1 MENAGSIGIGV
12 ILGLAIKNASAV
24 GKVVKDFSNLEK
36 IAAKTKLGISG
47 LQKELNTLKL
57 NANLRAELKAQ
68 RKGLQDELFS
78 LGNIIS
84 GGIVGKSI
92 KVGIDF
98 ESAMADVKKV
108 TDLSEG
114 HTLEGLKQ
122 DILDLSKKLP
132 MTAEEIANIV
142 TEGGKLGLASK
153 EALEFGKT
161 ATAMGVAFE
170 MSANEAGEAIG
181 GLMANLQTDVKG
193 IKDLGDSIN
202 YLADKGSS
210 DAKNIVNIVSRI
222 GGMGNLIGLQRENM
236 AALAA
241 TLDEVKIP
249 AEVAGTAISSMFTKL
264 STADTLGAKAEEAF
278 SQLGL
283 SGEFMKKAL
292 NRNSQEA
299 INILLSRIKTLDK
312 ESQIGVITNIFGNDS
327 GTIRAMATLVNG
339 YDRYQ
344 ELLKM
349 TNSEEKKGSMDKEL
363 INKCETTASILKIL
377 GNNISALAIKFSD
390 ALLPVVKLV
399 ASGFSFV
406 IDIVDTLLSKF
417 PVLSTIVATATTVF
431 LLAKP
436 AVLAYAIAKNYLKDC
451 TILLKS
457 ALIKTRIHL
466 LAFRNSCILSNIT
479 LKAKTV
485 TTTIY
490 TTSLKALSF
499 VLGGLNKVFKA
510 VANGIRVLS
519 VAMMSN
525 PIGLILGGIAIVA
538 GLIIANWDKVKSWF
552 KSFIEWLRPV
562 WEPIY
567 NAIKAVFNKCSGVIG
582 YFKNNA
588 LNIIFPFVGILK
600 FIWKPIYEVFK
611 WVFDKCALVF
621 ASFKDIIMSVA
632 SPLAEFL
639 NSIWQGVG
647 DFFYSIFSSLF
658 EWFASKLSWVG
669 DMISSISGFI
679 KDALDFVGL
688 GDDKEVKISQSEQN
702 KEKVFTTN
710 TYKDEL
716 AKTKSI
722 NHTPSF
728 NNGNINI
735 SVNGT
740 FNIATKDGNFN
751 MQEFANAIQ
760 KSVFD
765 ALRKQEQN
773 KINTTIYG

>member
-68 RKGLQDELFS
+68 RKGLQDEFLS
-78 LGNIIS
+78 LGNVIR
-84 GGIVGKSI
+84 GGIIGKGLGEAIS
-92 KVGIDF
+92 F
-98 ESAMADVKKV
+98 ESAMADVRKVVNFDEGDDIKKM
-108 TDLSEG
+108 SA
-114 HTLEGLKQ
+114 
-122 DILDLSKKLP
+122 DILKMSQTLPVTANELAAIAAAGGQIGLGSKDVREFTNL
-132 MTAEEIANIV
+132 V
-142 TEGGKLGLASK
+142 TKMK
-153 EALEFGKT
+153 
-161 ATAMGVAFE
+161 VAFD
-170 MSANEAGEAIG
+170 MSAE
-181 GLMANLQTDVKG
+181 DVGDSVAKIKNILG
-193 IKDLGDSIN
+193 ISLKDMEDLGDSIN
-202 YLADKGSS
+202 NLS
-210 DAKNIVNIVSRI
+210 DNSASKAREIIDVMKRTAAAGKQI
-222 GGMGNLIGLQRENM
+222 GFTKEQI
-236 AALAA
+236 AALSSSFIS
-241 TLDEVKIP
+241 LGKGP
-249 AEVAGTAISSMFTKL
+249 EVAGTAINSL
-264 STADTLGAKAEEAF
+264 YRVLATADNMGTKTESAFAKLGISGAF
-278 SQLGL
+278 LKQASFDDPQ
-283 SGEFMKKAL
+283 KAL
-292 NRNSQEA
+292 DMFLQ
-299 INILLSRIKTLDK
+299 RISKLDQK
-312 ESQIGVITNIFGNDS
+312 EQMGVLVDIFGREFADD
-327 GTIRAMATLVNG
+327 MATLVG
-339 YDRYQ
+339 GLDTYK
-344 ELLKM
+344 EALK
-349 TNSEEKKGSMDKEL
+349 NAGDEAKKGSLQRE
-363 INKCETTASILKIL
+363 
-377 GNNISALAIKFSD
+377 F
-390 ALLPVVKLV
+390 
-399 ASGFSFV
+399 
-406 IDIVDTLLSKF
+406 DTR
-417 PVLSTIVATATTVF
+417 AATTENSIILMKNAFNSLAVNLGSVFLPAISWVSAGISYLVNSITYITGLVPGLNGVLGGLIATF

-552 KSFIEWLRPV
+552 KSFIEWLKPV

-567 NAIKAVFNKCSGVIG
+567 NVIKA
-582 YFKNNA
+582 
-588 LNIIFPFVGILK
+588 
-600 FIWKPIYEVFK
+600 
-611 WVFDKCALVF
+611 VFDKCALVF
-621 ASFKDIIMSVA
+621 TSFKDIIMSVA

-647 DFFYSIFSSLF
+647 DFFYSIFGSLF
-658 EWFASKLSWVG
+658 DWFASKLSWVG

-688 GDDKEVKISQSEQN
+688 GDDEEVKISQSEQN

-735 SVNGT
+735 SVNG
-740 FNIATKDGNFN
+740 
-751 MQEFANAIQ
+751 
-760 KSVFD
+760 
-765 ALRKQEQN
+765 
-773 KINTTIYG
+773 

>member
-1 MENAGSIGIGV
+1 RKVVNFDEGDDIKKMSADILKMSQTLPVTANELAAIAAAGGQIG
-12 ILGLAIKNASAV
+12 LGSKDVREFTNLVTKMKVAFDMSAEDVGDSVAKIKN
-24 GKVVKDFSNLEK
+24 
-36 IAAKTKLGISG
+36 ILGIS
-47 LQKELNTLKL
+47 LKDM
-57 NANLRAELKAQ
+57 E
-68 RKGLQDELFS
+68 
-78 LGNIIS
+78 
-84 GGIVGKSI
+84 
-92 KVGIDF
+92 
-98 ESAMADVKKV
+98 
-108 TDLSEG
+108 
-114 HTLEGLKQ
+114 
-122 DILDLSKKLP
+122 
-132 MTAEEIANIV
+132 
-142 TEGGKLGLASK
+142 
-153 EALEFGKT
+153 
-161 ATAMGVAFE
+161 
-170 MSANEAGEAIG
+170 
-181 GLMANLQTDVKG
+181 
-193 IKDLGDSIN
+193 DLGDSIN
-202 YLADKGSS
+202 NLS
-210 DAKNIVNIVSRI
+210 DNSASKAREIIDVMKRTAAAGKQI
-222 GGMGNLIGLQRENM
+222 GFTKEQI
-236 AALAA
+236 AALSSSFIS
-241 TLDEVKIP
+241 LGKGP
-249 AEVAGTAISSMFTKL
+249 EVAGTAINSL
-264 STADTLGAKAEEAF
+264 YRVLATADNMGTKTESAFAKLGISGAF
-278 SQLGL
+278 LKQASFDDPQ
-283 SGEFMKKAL
+283 KAL
-292 NRNSQEA
+292 DMFLQ
-299 INILLSRIKTLDK
+299 RISKLDQK
-312 ESQIGVITNIFGNDS
+312 EQMGVLVDIFGREFADD
-327 GTIRAMATLVNG
+327 MATLVG
-339 YDRYQ
+339 GLDTYK
-344 ELLKM
+344 EALK
-349 TNSEEKKGSMDKEL
+349 NAGDEAKKGSLQRE
-363 INKCETTASILKIL
+363 
-377 GNNISALAIKFSD
+377 F
-390 ALLPVVKLV
+390 
-399 ASGFSFV
+399 
-406 IDIVDTLLSKF
+406 DTR
-417 PVLSTIVATATTVF
+417 AATTENSIILMKNAFNSLAVNLGSVFLPAISWVSAGISYLVNSITYITGLVPGLNGVLGGLIATF

-499 VLGGLNKVFKA
+499 VVGGLNKVFKA
-510 VANGIRVLS
+510 VAIGIRVLS
-519 VAMMSN
+519 MAMMSN

-552 KSFIEWLRPV
+552 KSFIEWLKPV

-567 NAIKAVFNKCSGVIG
+567 NVIKA
-582 YFKNNA
+582 
-588 LNIIFPFVGILK
+588 
-600 FIWKPIYEVFK
+600 
-611 WVFDKCALVF
+611 VFDKCALVF
-621 ASFKDIIMSVA
+621 TSFKDIIMSVA

-647 DFFYSIFSSLF
+647 DFFYSIFGSLF
-658 EWFASKLSWVG
+658 DWFASKLSWVG

-688 GDDKEVKISQSEQN
+688 GDDEEVKISQSEQN

-751 MQEFANAIQ
+751 MQEFANTIQ

>member
-68 RKGLQDELFS
+68 RKGLQDEFLS
-78 LGNIIS
+78 LGNVIR
-84 GGIVGKSI
+84 GGIIGKGLGEAIS
-92 KVGIDF
+92 F
-98 ESAMADVKKV
+98 ESAMADVRKVVNFDEGDDIKKM
-108 TDLSEG
+108 SA
-114 HTLEGLKQ
+114 
-122 DILDLSKKLP
+122 DILKMSQTLPVTANELAAIAAAGGQIGLGSKDVREFTNL
-132 MTAEEIANIV
+132 V
-142 TEGGKLGLASK
+142 TKMK
-153 EALEFGKT
+153 
-161 ATAMGVAFE
+161 VAFD
-170 MSANEAGEAIG
+170 MSAE
-181 GLMANLQTDVKG
+181 DVGDSVAKIKNILG
-193 IKDLGDSIN
+193 ISLKDMEDLGDSIN
-202 YLADKGSS
+202 NLS
-210 DAKNIVNIVSRI
+210 DNSASKAREIIDVMKRTAAAGKQI
-222 GGMGNLIGLQRENM
+222 GFTKEQI
-236 AALAA
+236 AALSSSFIS
-241 TLDEVKIP
+241 LGKGP
-249 AEVAGTAISSMFTKL
+249 EVAGTAINSL
-264 STADTLGAKAEEAF
+264 YRVLATADNMGTKTESAFAKLGISGAF
-278 SQLGL
+278 LKQASFDDPQ
-283 SGEFMKKAL
+283 KAL
-292 NRNSQEA
+292 DMFLQ
-299 INILLSRIKTLDK
+299 RISKLDQK
-312 ESQIGVITNIFGNDS
+312 EQMGVLVDIFGREFADD
-327 GTIRAMATLVNG
+327 MATLVG
-339 YDRYQ
+339 GLDTYK
-344 ELLKM
+344 EALK
-349 TNSEEKKGSMDKEL
+349 NAGDEAKKGSLQRE
-363 INKCETTASILKIL
+363 
-377 GNNISALAIKFSD
+377 F
-390 ALLPVVKLV
+390 
-399 ASGFSFV
+399 
-406 IDIVDTLLSKF
+406 DTR
-417 PVLSTIVATATTVF
+417 AATTENSIILMKNAFNSLAVNLGSVFLPAISWVSAGISYLVNSITYITGLVPGLNGVLGGLIATF

-499 VLGGLNKVFKA
+499 VLGGLNEVFKA

-552 KSFIEWLRPV
+552 KSFIEWLKPV

-567 NAIKAVFNKCSGVIG
+567 NVIKA
-582 YFKNNA
+582 
-588 LNIIFPFVGILK
+588 
-600 FIWKPIYEVFK
+600 
-611 WVFDKCALVF
+611 VFDKCALVF
-621 ASFKDIIMSVA
+621 TSFKDIIMSVA

-647 DFFYSIFSSLF
+647 DFFYSIFGSLF
-658 EWFASKLSWVG
+658 DWFASKLSWVG

-688 GDDKEVKISQSEQN
+688 GDDEEVKISQSEQN

-716 AKTKSI
+716 AETKSI

-751 MQEFANAIQ
+751 MQEFANTIQ

>member
-36 IAAKTKLGISG
+36 IAAKTKLGING

-68 RKGLQDELFS
+68 RKGLQDEFLS
-78 LGNIIS
+78 LGNVIR
-84 GGIVGKSI
+84 GGIIGKGLGEAIS
-92 KVGIDF
+92 F
-98 ESAMADVKKV
+98 ESAMADVRKVVNFDEGDDIKKM
-108 TDLSEG
+108 SA
-114 HTLEGLKQ
+114 
-122 DILDLSKKLP
+122 DILKMSQTLPVTANELAAIAAAGGQIGLGSKDVREFTNL
-132 MTAEEIANIV
+132 V
-142 TEGGKLGLASK
+142 TKMK
-153 EALEFGKT
+153 
-161 ATAMGVAFE
+161 VAFD
-170 MSANEAGEAIG
+170 MSAE
-181 GLMANLQTDVKG
+181 DVGDSVAKIKNILG
-193 IKDLGDSIN
+193 ISLKDMEDLGDSIN
-202 YLADKGSS
+202 NLS
-210 DAKNIVNIVSRI
+210 DNSASKAREIIDVMKRTAAAGKQI
-222 GGMGNLIGLQRENM
+222 GFTKEQI
-236 AALAA
+236 AALSSSFIS
-241 TLDEVKIP
+241 LGKGP
-249 AEVAGTAISSMFTKL
+249 EVAGTAINSL
-264 STADTLGAKAEEAF
+264 YRVLATADNMGTKTESAFAKLGISGAF
-278 SQLGL
+278 LKQASFDDPQ
-283 SGEFMKKAL
+283 KAL
-292 NRNSQEA
+292 DMFLQ
-299 INILLSRIKTLDK
+299 RISKLDQK
-312 ESQIGVITNIFGNDS
+312 EQMGVLVDIFGREFADD
-327 GTIRAMATLVNG
+327 MATLVG
-339 YDRYQ
+339 GLDTYK
-344 ELLKM
+344 EALK
-349 TNSEEKKGSMDKEL
+349 NAGDEAKKGSLQRE
-363 INKCETTASILKIL
+363 
-377 GNNISALAIKFSD
+377 F
-390 ALLPVVKLV
+390 
-399 ASGFSFV
+399 
-406 IDIVDTLLSKF
+406 DTR
-417 PVLSTIVATATTVF
+417 AATTENSIILMKNAFNSLAVNLGSVFLPAISWVSAGISYLVNSITYITGLVPGLNGVLGGLIATF

-457 ALIKTRIHL
+457 TLIKTRIHL

-552 KSFIEWLRPV
+552 KSFIEWLKPV

-567 NAIKAVFNKCSGVIG
+567 NVIKA
-582 YFKNNA
+582 
-588 LNIIFPFVGILK
+588 
-600 FIWKPIYEVFK
+600 
-611 WVFDKCALVF
+611 VFDKCALVF
-621 ASFKDIIMSVA
+621 TSFKDIIMSVA

-647 DFFYSIFSSLF
+647 DFFYSIFGSLF
-658 EWFASKLSWVG
+658 DWFASKLSWVG

-679 KDALDFVGL
+679 KDALDFIGL
-688 GDDKEVKISQSEQN
+688 GDDEEVKISQSEQN

-716 AKTKSI
+716 AETKSI

-728 NNGNINI
+728 NNGNINV

>member
-36 IAAKTKLGISG
+36 IAAKTKLGING

-68 RKGLQDELFS
+68 RKGLQDEFLS
-78 LGNIIS
+78 LGNVIR
-84 GGIVGKSI
+84 GGIIGKGLGEAIS
-92 KVGIDF
+92 F
-98 ESAMADVKKV
+98 ESAMADVRKVVNFDEGDDIKKM
-108 TDLSEG
+108 SA
-114 HTLEGLKQ
+114 
-122 DILDLSKKLP
+122 DILKMSQTLPVTANELAAIAAAGGQIGLGSKDVREFTNL
-132 MTAEEIANIV
+132 V
-142 TEGGKLGLASK
+142 TKMK
-153 EALEFGKT
+153 
-161 ATAMGVAFE
+161 VAFD
-170 MSANEAGEAIG
+170 MSAE
-181 GLMANLQTDVKG
+181 DVGDSVAKIKNILG
-193 IKDLGDSIN
+193 ISLKDMEDLGDSIN
-202 YLADKGSS
+202 NLS
-210 DAKNIVNIVSRI
+210 DNSASKAREIIDVMKRTAAAGKQI
-222 GGMGNLIGLQRENM
+222 GFTKEQI
-236 AALAA
+236 AALSSSFIS
-241 TLDEVKIP
+241 LGKGP
-249 AEVAGTAISSMFTKL
+249 EVAGTAINSL
-264 STADTLGAKAEEAF
+264 YRVLATADNMGTKTESAFAKLGISGAF
-278 SQLGL
+278 LKQASFDDPQ
-283 SGEFMKKAL
+283 KAL
-292 NRNSQEA
+292 DMFLQ
-299 INILLSRIKTLDK
+299 RISKLDQK
-312 ESQIGVITNIFGNDS
+312 EQMGVLVDIFGREFADD
-327 GTIRAMATLVNG
+327 MATLVG
-339 YDRYQ
+339 GLDTYK
-344 ELLKM
+344 EALK
-349 TNSEEKKGSMDKEL
+349 NAGDEAKKGSLQRE
-363 INKCETTASILKIL
+363 
-377 GNNISALAIKFSD
+377 F
-390 ALLPVVKLV
+390 
-399 ASGFSFV
+399 
-406 IDIVDTLLSKF
+406 DTR
-417 PVLSTIVATATTVF
+417 AATTENSIILMKNAFNSLAVNLGSVFLPAISWVSAGISYLVNSITYITGLVPGLNGVLGGLIATF

-510 VANGIRVLS
+510 VAIGIRVLS
-519 VAMMSN
+519 MAMMSN
-525 PIGLILGGIAIVA
+525 PIGLILRGIAIVA

-552 KSFIEWLRPV
+552 KSFIEWLKPV

-567 NAIKAVFNKCSGVIG
+567 NVIKA
-582 YFKNNA
+582 
-588 LNIIFPFVGILK
+588 
-600 FIWKPIYEVFK
+600 
-611 WVFDKCALVF
+611 VFDKCALVF
-621 ASFKDIIMSVA
+621 TSFKDIIMSVA

-647 DFFYSIFSSLF
+647 DFFYSIFGSLF
-658 EWFASKLSWVG
+658 DWFASKLSWVG

-688 GDDKEVKISQSEQN
+688 GDDEEVKISQSEQN
-702 KEKVFTTN
+702 KEKVFATN

-716 AKTKSI
+716 AETKSI

-751 MQEFANAIQ
+751 MQEFANTIQ

>member
-68 RKGLQDELFS
+68 RKGLQDEFLS
-78 LGNIIS
+78 LGNVIR
-84 GGIVGKSI
+84 GGIIGKGLGEAIS
-92 KVGIDF
+92 F
-98 ESAMADVKKV
+98 ESAMADVRKVVNFDEGDDIKKM
-108 TDLSEG
+108 SA
-114 HTLEGLKQ
+114 
-122 DILDLSKKLP
+122 DILKMSQTLPVTANELAAIAAAGGQIGLGSKDVREFTNL
-132 MTAEEIANIV
+132 V
-142 TEGGKLGLASK
+142 TKMK
-153 EALEFGKT
+153 
-161 ATAMGVAFE
+161 VAFD
-170 MSANEAGEAIG
+170 MSAE
-181 GLMANLQTDVKG
+181 DVGDSVAKIKNILG
-193 IKDLGDSIN
+193 ISLKDMEDLGDSIN
-202 YLADKGSS
+202 NLS
-210 DAKNIVNIVSRI
+210 DNSASKAREIIDVMKRTAAAGKQI
-222 GGMGNLIGLQRENM
+222 GFTKEQI
-236 AALAA
+236 AALSSSFIS
-241 TLDEVKIP
+241 LGKGP
-249 AEVAGTAISSMFTKL
+249 EVAGTAINSL
-264 STADTLGAKAEEAF
+264 YRVLATADNMGTKTESAFAKLGISGAF
-278 SQLGL
+278 LKQASFDDPQ
-283 SGEFMKKAL
+283 KAL
-292 NRNSQEA
+292 DMFLQ
-299 INILLSRIKTLDK
+299 RISKLDQK
-312 ESQIGVITNIFGNDS
+312 EQMGVLVDIFGREFADD
-327 GTIRAMATLVNG
+327 MATLVG
-339 YDRYQ
+339 GLDTYK
-344 ELLKM
+344 EALK
-349 TNSEEKKGSMDKEL
+349 NAGDEAKKGSLQRE
-363 INKCETTASILKIL
+363 
-377 GNNISALAIKFSD
+377 F
-390 ALLPVVKLV
+390 
-399 ASGFSFV
+399 
-406 IDIVDTLLSKF
+406 DTR
-417 PVLSTIVATATTVF
+417 AATTENSIILMKNAFNSLAVNLGSVFLPAISWVSAGISYLVNSITYITGLVPGLNGVLGGLIATF

-519 VAMMSN
+519 VAMMNN

-552 KSFIEWLRPV
+552 KSFIEWLKPV

-567 NAIKAVFNKCSGVIG
+567 NVIKA
-582 YFKNNA
+582 
-588 LNIIFPFVGILK
+588 
-600 FIWKPIYEVFK
+600 
-611 WVFDKCALVF
+611 VFDKCALVF
-621 ASFKDIIMSVA
+621 TSFKDIIMSVA

-647 DFFYSIFSSLF
+647 DFFYSIFGSLF
-658 EWFASKLSWVG
+658 DWFASKLSWVG

-688 GDDKEVKISQSEQN
+688 GDDEEVKISQSEQN

-751 MQEFANAIQ
+751 MQEFANTIQ

>member
-1 MENAGSIGIGV
+1 GV

-68 RKGLQDELFS
+68 RKGLQDEFLS
-78 LGNIIS
+78 LGNVIR
-84 GGIVGKSI
+84 GGIIGKGLGEAIS
-92 KVGIDF
+92 F
-98 ESAMADVKKV
+98 ESAMADVRKVVNFDEGDDIKKM
-108 TDLSEG
+108 SA
-114 HTLEGLKQ
+114 
-122 DILDLSKKLP
+122 DILKMSQTLPVTANELAAIAAAGGQIGLGSKDVREFTNL
-132 MTAEEIANIV
+132 V
-142 TEGGKLGLASK
+142 TKMK
-153 EALEFGKT
+153 
-161 ATAMGVAFE
+161 VAFD
-170 MSANEAGEAIG
+170 MSAE
-181 GLMANLQTDVKG
+181 DVGDSVAKIKNILG
-193 IKDLGDSIN
+193 ISLKDMEDLGDSIN
-202 YLADKGSS
+202 NLS
-210 DAKNIVNIVSRI
+210 DNSASKAREIIDVMKRTAAAGKQI
-222 GGMGNLIGLQRENM
+222 GFTKEQI
-236 AALAA
+236 AALSSSFIS
-241 TLDEVKIP
+241 LGKGP
-249 AEVAGTAISSMFTKL
+249 EVAGTAINSL
-264 STADTLGAKAEEAF
+264 YRVLATADNMGTKTESAFAKLGISGAF
-278 SQLGL
+278 LKQASFDDPQ
-283 SGEFMKKAL
+283 KAL
-292 NRNSQEA
+292 DMFLQ
-299 INILLSRIKTLDK
+299 RISKLDQK
-312 ESQIGVITNIFGNDS
+312 EQMGVLVDIFGREFADD
-327 GTIRAMATLVNG
+327 MATLVG
-339 YDRYQ
+339 GLDTYK
-344 ELLKM
+344 EALK
-349 TNSEEKKGSMDKEL
+349 NAGDEAKKGSLQRE
-363 INKCETTASILKIL
+363 
-377 GNNISALAIKFSD
+377 F
-390 ALLPVVKLV
+390 
-399 ASGFSFV
+399 
-406 IDIVDTLLSKF
+406 DTR
-417 PVLSTIVATATTVF
+417 AATTENSIILMKNAFNSLAVNLGSVFLPAISWVSAGISYLVNSITYITGLVPGLNGVLGGLIATF

-499 VLGGLNKVFKA
+499 VVGGLNKVFKA
-510 VANGIRVLS
+510 VAIGIRVLS
-519 VAMMSN
+519 MAMMSN

-552 KSFIEWLRPV
+552 KSFIEWLKPV

-567 NAIKAVFNKCSGVIG
+567 NVIKA
-582 YFKNNA
+582 
-588 LNIIFPFVGILK
+588 
-600 FIWKPIYEVFK
+600 
-611 WVFDKCALVF
+611 VFDKCALVF
-621 ASFKDIIMSVA
+621 TSFKDIIMSVA

-647 DFFYSIFSSLF
+647 DFFYSIFGSLF
-658 EWFASKLSWVG
+658 DWFASKLSWVG

-688 GDDKEVKISQSEQN
+688 GDDEEVKISQSEQN

>member
-36 IAAKTKLGISG
+36 IAAKTKLGING

-68 RKGLQDELFS
+68 RKGLQDEFLS
-78 LGNIIS
+78 LGNVIR
-84 GGIVGKSI
+84 GGIIGKGLGEAIS
-92 KVGIDF
+92 F
-98 ESAMADVKKV
+98 ESAMADVRKVVNFDEGDDIKKM
-108 TDLSEG
+108 SA
-114 HTLEGLKQ
+114 
-122 DILDLSKKLP
+122 DILKMSQTLPVTANELAAIAAAGGQIGLGSKDVREFTNL
-132 MTAEEIANIV
+132 V
-142 TEGGKLGLASK
+142 TKMK
-153 EALEFGKT
+153 
-161 ATAMGVAFE
+161 VAFD
-170 MSANEAGEAIG
+170 MSAE
-181 GLMANLQTDVKG
+181 DVGDSVAKIKNILG
-193 IKDLGDSIN
+193 ISLKDMEDLGDSIN
-202 YLADKGSS
+202 NLS
-210 DAKNIVNIVSRI
+210 DNSASKAREIIDVMKRTAAAGKQI
-222 GGMGNLIGLQRENM
+222 GFTKEQI
-236 AALAA
+236 AALSSSFIS
-241 TLDEVKIP
+241 LGKGP
-249 AEVAGTAISSMFTKL
+249 EVAGTAINSL
-264 STADTLGAKAEEAF
+264 YRVLATADNMGTKTESAFAKLGISGAF
-278 SQLGL
+278 LKQASFDDPQ
-283 SGEFMKKAL
+283 KAL
-292 NRNSQEA
+292 DMFLQ
-299 INILLSRIKTLDK
+299 RISKLDQK
-312 ESQIGVITNIFGNDS
+312 EQMGVLVDIFGREFADD
-327 GTIRAMATLVNG
+327 MATLVG
-339 YDRYQ
+339 GLDTYK
-344 ELLKM
+344 EALK
-349 TNSEEKKGSMDKEL
+349 NAGDEAKKGSLQRE
-363 INKCETTASILKIL
+363 
-377 GNNISALAIKFSD
+377 F
-390 ALLPVVKLV
+390 
-399 ASGFSFV
+399 
-406 IDIVDTLLSKF
+406 DTR
-417 PVLSTIVATATTVF
+417 AATTENSIILMKNAFNSLAVNLGSVFLPAISWVSAGISYLVNSITYITGLVPGLNGVLGGLIATF

-510 VANGIRVLS
+510 VAIGIRVLS
-519 VAMMSN
+519 MAMMSN

-552 KSFIEWLRPV
+552 KSFIEWLKPV

-567 NAIKAVFNKCSGVIG
+567 NVIKA
-582 YFKNNA
+582 
-588 LNIIFPFVGILK
+588 
-600 FIWKPIYEVFK
+600 
-611 WVFDKCALVF
+611 VFDKCALVF
-621 ASFKDIIMSVA
+621 TSFKDIIMSVA

-647 DFFYSIFSSLF
+647 DFFYSIFGSLF
-658 EWFASKLSWVG
+658 DWFAFKLSWVG

-688 GDDKEVKISQSEQN
+688 GDDEEVKISQSEQN

-716 AKTKSI
+716 AETKSI

-751 MQEFANAIQ
+751 MQEFANTIQ

>member
-36 IAAKTKLGISG
+36 IAVKTKLGISG

-68 RKGLQDELFS
+68 RKGLQDEFLS
-78 LGNIIS
+78 LGNVIR
-84 GGIVGKSI
+84 GGIIGKGLGEAIS
-92 KVGIDF
+92 F
-98 ESAMADVKKV
+98 ESAMADVRKVVNFDEGDDIKKM
-108 TDLSEG
+108 SA
-114 HTLEGLKQ
+114 
-122 DILDLSKKLP
+122 DILKMSQTLPVTANELAAIAAAGGQIGLGSKDVREFTNL
-132 MTAEEIANIV
+132 V
-142 TEGGKLGLASK
+142 TKMK
-153 EALEFGKT
+153 
-161 ATAMGVAFE
+161 VAFD
-170 MSANEAGEAIG
+170 MSAE
-181 GLMANLQTDVKG
+181 DVGDSVAKIKNILG
-193 IKDLGDSIN
+193 ISLKDMEDLGDSIN
-202 YLADKGSS
+202 NLS
-210 DAKNIVNIVSRI
+210 DNSASKAREIIDVMKRTAAAGKQI
-222 GGMGNLIGLQRENM
+222 GFTKEQI
-236 AALAA
+236 AALSSSFIS
-241 TLDEVKIP
+241 LGKGP
-249 AEVAGTAISSMFTKL
+249 EVAGTAINSL
-264 STADTLGAKAEEAF
+264 YRVLATADNMGTKAESAF
-278 SQLGL
+278 AKLGI
-283 SGEFMKKAL
+283 SGAFLKQASFDDPQKAL
-292 NRNSQEA
+292 DMFLQ
-299 INILLSRIKTLDK
+299 RISKLDQK
-312 ESQIGVITNIFGNDS
+312 EQMGVLVDIFGREFADD
-327 GTIRAMATLVNG
+327 MATLVG
-339 YDRYQ
+339 GLDTYK
-344 ELLKM
+344 EALK
-349 TNSEEKKGSMDKEL
+349 NAGDEAKKGSLQRE
-363 INKCETTASILKIL
+363 
-377 GNNISALAIKFSD
+377 F
-390 ALLPVVKLV
+390 
-399 ASGFSFV
+399 
-406 IDIVDTLLSKF
+406 DTR
-417 PVLSTIVATATTVF
+417 AATTENSIILMKNAFNSLAVNLGSVFLPAISWVSAGISYLVNSITYITGLVPGLNGVLGGLIATF

-499 VLGGLNKVFKA
+499 VVGGLNKVFKA
-510 VANGIRVLS
+510 VAIGIRVLS
-519 VAMMSN
+519 MAMMSN

-552 KSFIEWLRPV
+552 KSFIEWLKPV

-567 NAIKAVFNKCSGVIG
+567 NVIKA
-582 YFKNNA
+582 
-588 LNIIFPFVGILK
+588 
-600 FIWKPIYEVFK
+600 
-611 WVFDKCALVF
+611 VFDKCALVF
-621 ASFKDIIMSVA
+621 TSFKDIIMSVA

-647 DFFYSIFSSLF
+647 DFFYSIFGSLF
-658 EWFASKLSWVG
+658 DWFASKLSWVG

-688 GDDKEVKISQSEQN
+688 GDDEVKISQSEQN

>member
-68 RKGLQDELFS
+68 RKGLQDELLS
-78 LGNIIS
+78 LGNVIR
-84 GGIVGKSI
+84 GGIIGKGLGEAIS
-92 KVGIDF
+92 F
-98 ESAMADVKKV
+98 ESAMADVRKVVNFDEGDDIKKM
-108 TDLSEG
+108 SA
-114 HTLEGLKQ
+114 
-122 DILDLSKKLP
+122 DILKMSQTLPVTANELAAIAAAGGQIGLGSKDVREFTNL
-132 MTAEEIANIV
+132 V
-142 TEGGKLGLASK
+142 TKMK
-153 EALEFGKT
+153 
-161 ATAMGVAFE
+161 VAFD
-170 MSANEAGEAIG
+170 MSAE
-181 GLMANLQTDVKG
+181 DVGDSVAKIKNILG
-193 IKDLGDSIN
+193 ISLKDMEDLGDSIN
-202 YLADKGSS
+202 NLS
-210 DAKNIVNIVSRI
+210 DNSASKAREIIDVMKRTAAAGKQI
-222 GGMGNLIGLQRENM
+222 GFTKEQI
-236 AALAA
+236 AALSSSFIS
-241 TLDEVKIP
+241 LGKGP
-249 AEVAGTAISSMFTKL
+249 EVAGTAINSL
-264 STADTLGAKAEEAF
+264 YRVLATADNMGTKTESAFAKLGISGAF
-278 SQLGL
+278 LKQASFDDPQ
-283 SGEFMKKAL
+283 KAL
-292 NRNSQEA
+292 DMFLQ
-299 INILLSRIKTLDK
+299 RISKLDQK
-312 ESQIGVITNIFGNDS
+312 EQMGVLVDIFGREFADD
-327 GTIRAMATLVNG
+327 MATLVG
-339 YDRYQ
+339 GLDTYK
-344 ELLKM
+344 EALK
-349 TNSEEKKGSMDKEL
+349 NAGDEAKKGSLQREFDTRAATE
-363 INKCETTASILKIL
+363 NSIIL
-377 GNNISALAIKFSD
+377 MKNAFNSLAINLGSVF
-390 ALLPVVKLV
+390 LPAISWVSAGISYLV
-399 ASGFSFV
+399 NSITYITGLV
-406 IDIVDTLLSKF
+406 PGLNG
-417 PVLSTIVATATTVF
+417 VLGGLIATF

-479 LKAKTV
+479 LKVKTI
-485 TTTIY
+485 TTNIY
-490 TTSLKALSF
+490 TASLKVLSF
-499 VLGGLNKVFKA
+499 VLIGLNKVFKL
-510 VANGIRVLS
+510 VAIGIRVLS

-538 GLIIANWDKVKSWF
+538 GLIIANWDRVKSWF
-552 KSFIEWLRPV
+552 MSFIEWLRPV

-639 NSIWQGVG
+639 NSIWQGIG

-688 GDDKEVKISQSEQN
+688 GDDKEVKISQNEQT
-702 KEKVFTTN
+702 KEKIFATN

-716 AKTKSI
+716 QAKSI

-728 NNGNINI
+728 NNGNINV

>member
-1 MENAGSIGIGV
+1 
-12 ILGLAIKNASAV
+12 
-24 GKVVKDFSNLEK
+24 
-36 IAAKTKLGISG
+36 
-47 LQKELNTLKL
+47 
-57 NANLRAELKAQ
+57 
-68 RKGLQDELFS
+68 
-78 LGNIIS
+78 
-84 GGIVGKSI
+84 
-92 KVGIDF
+92 
-98 ESAMADVKKV
+98 
-108 TDLSEG
+108 
-114 HTLEGLKQ
+114 
-122 DILDLSKKLP
+122 
-132 MTAEEIANIV
+132 ANIV
-142 TEGGKLGLASK
+142 AEGGKLGLASK

-510 VANGIRVLS
+510 VAIGIRVLS
-519 VAMMSN
+519 MAMMSN

-552 KSFIEWLRPV
+552 KSFIEWLKPV

-567 NAIKAVFNKCSGVIG
+567 NVIKA
-582 YFKNNA
+582 
-588 LNIIFPFVGILK
+588 
-600 FIWKPIYEVFK
+600 
-611 WVFDKCALVF
+611 VFDKCALVF
-621 ASFKDIIMSVA
+621 TSFKDIIMSVA

-647 DFFYSIFSSLF
+647 DFFYSIFGSLF
-658 EWFASKLSWVG
+658 DWFASKLSWVG

-688 GDDKEVKISQSEQN
+688 GDDEEVKISQSEQN

-716 AKTKSI
+716 AETKSI
-722 NHTPSF
+722 NHAPSF

-751 MQEFANAIQ
+751 MQEFANTIQ

>member
-68 RKGLQDELFS
+68 RKGLQDEFLS
-78 LGNIIS
+78 LGNVIR
-84 GGIVGKSI
+84 GGIIGKGLGEAIS
-92 KVGIDF
+92 F
-98 ESAMADVKKV
+98 ESAMADVRKVVNFDEGDDIKKM
-108 TDLSEG
+108 SA
-114 HTLEGLKQ
+114 
-122 DILDLSKKLP
+122 DILKMSQTLPVTANELAAIAAAGGQIGLGSKDVREFTGL
-132 MTAEEIANIV
+132 V
-142 TEGGKLGLASK
+142 TKMK
-153 EALEFGKT
+153 
-161 ATAMGVAFE
+161 VAFD
-170 MSANEAGEAIG
+170 MSAE
-181 GLMANLQTDVKG
+181 DVGDSVAKIKNILG
-193 IKDLGDSIN
+193 ISLKDMEDLGDSIN
-202 YLADKGSS
+202 NLS
-210 DAKNIVNIVSRI
+210 DNSASKAREIIDVMKRTAAAGKQI
-222 GGMGNLIGLQRENM
+222 GFTKEQI
-236 AALAA
+236 AALSSSFIS
-241 TLDEVKIP
+241 LGKGP
-249 AEVAGTAISSMFTKL
+249 EVAGTAINSL
-264 STADTLGAKAEEAF
+264 YRVLATADNMGTKTESAFAKLGISGAF
-278 SQLGL
+278 LKQASFDDPQ
-283 SGEFMKKAL
+283 KAL
-292 NRNSQEA
+292 DMFLQ
-299 INILLSRIKTLDK
+299 RISKLDQK
-312 ESQIGVITNIFGNDS
+312 EQMGVLVDIFGREFADD
-327 GTIRAMATLVNG
+327 MATLVG
-339 YDRYQ
+339 GLDTYK
-344 ELLKM
+344 EALK
-349 TNSEEKKGSMDKEL
+349 NAGDEAKKGSLQRE
-363 INKCETTASILKIL
+363 
-377 GNNISALAIKFSD
+377 F
-390 ALLPVVKLV
+390 
-399 ASGFSFV
+399 
-406 IDIVDTLLSKF
+406 DTR
-417 PVLSTIVATATTVF
+417 AATTENSIILMKNAFNSLAVNLGSVFLPAISWVSAGISYLVNSITYITGLVPGLNGVLGGLIATF

-525 PIGLILGGIAIVA
+525 PIGLILRGIAIVA

-552 KSFIEWLRPV
+552 KSFIEWLKPV

-567 NAIKAVFNKCSGVIG
+567 NVIKA
-582 YFKNNA
+582 
-588 LNIIFPFVGILK
+588 
-600 FIWKPIYEVFK
+600 
-611 WVFDKCALVF
+611 VFDKCALVF
-621 ASFKDIIMSVA
+621 TSFKDIIMSVA

-647 DFFYSIFSSLF
+647 DFFYSIFGSLF
-658 EWFASKLSWVG
+658 DWFASKLSWVG

-679 KDALDFVGL
+679 KDALDFIGL
-688 GDDKEVKISQSEQN
+688 GDDEEVKISQSEQN

-716 AKTKSI
+716 AETKSI

-728 NNGNINI
+728 NNGNINV

>member
-68 RKGLQDELFS
+68 RKGLQDELLS
-78 LGNIIS
+78 LGNVIR
-84 GGIVGKSI
+84 GGIIGKGLGEAIS
-92 KVGIDF
+92 F
-98 ESAMADVKKV
+98 ESAMADVRKVVNFDEGDDIKKM
-108 TDLSEG
+108 SA
-114 HTLEGLKQ
+114 
-122 DILDLSKKLP
+122 DILKMSQTLPVTANELAAIAAAGGQIGLGSKDVREFTNL
-132 MTAEEIANIV
+132 V
-142 TEGGKLGLASK
+142 TKMK
-153 EALEFGKT
+153 
-161 ATAMGVAFE
+161 VAFD
-170 MSANEAGEAIG
+170 MSAE
-181 GLMANLQTDVKG
+181 DVGDSVAKIKNILG
-193 IKDLGDSIN
+193 ISLKDMEDLGDSIN
-202 YLADKGSS
+202 NLS
-210 DAKNIVNIVSRI
+210 DNSASKAREIIDVMKRTAAAGKQI
-222 GGMGNLIGLQRENM
+222 GFTKEQI
-236 AALAA
+236 AALSSSFIS
-241 TLDEVKIP
+241 LGKGP
-249 AEVAGTAISSMFTKL
+249 EVAGTAINSL
-264 STADTLGAKAEEAF
+264 YRVLATADNMGTKTESAFAKLGISGAF
-278 SQLGL
+278 LKQASFDDPQ
-283 SGEFMKKAL
+283 KAL
-292 NRNSQEA
+292 DMFLQ
-299 INILLSRIKTLDK
+299 RISKLDQK
-312 ESQIGVITNIFGNDS
+312 EQMGVLVDIFGREFADD
-327 GTIRAMATLVNG
+327 MATLVG
-339 YDRYQ
+339 GLDTYK
-344 ELLKM
+344 EALK
-349 TNSEEKKGSMDKEL
+349 NAGDEAKKGSLQRE
-363 INKCETTASILKIL
+363 
-377 GNNISALAIKFSD
+377 F
-390 ALLPVVKLV
+390 
-399 ASGFSFV
+399 
-406 IDIVDTLLSKF
+406 DTR
-417 PVLSTIVATATTVF
+417 AATTENSIILMKNAFNSLAVNLGSVFLPAISWVSAGISYLVNSITYITGLVSGLNGVLGGLIATF

-510 VANGIRVLS
+510 VAIGIRVLS
-519 VAMMSN
+519 MAMMSN

-552 KSFIEWLRPV
+552 KSFIEWLKPV

-567 NAIKAVFNKCSGVIG
+567 NVIKA
-582 YFKNNA
+582 
-588 LNIIFPFVGILK
+588 
-600 FIWKPIYEVFK
+600 
-611 WVFDKCALVF
+611 VFDKCALVF
-621 ASFKDIIMSVA
+621 TSFKDIIMSVA

-647 DFFYSIFSSLF
+647 DFFYSIFGSLF
-658 EWFASKLSWVG
+658 DWFASKLSWVG

-688 GDDKEVKISQSEQN
+688 GDDEEVKISQSEQN

-716 AKTKSI
+716 AETKSI
-722 NHTPSF
+722 NHAPSF

-751 MQEFANAIQ
+751 MQEFANTIQ

>member
-68 RKGLQDELFS
+68 RKGLQDEFLS
-78 LGNIIS
+78 LGNVIR
-84 GGIVGKSI
+84 GGIIGKGLGEAIS
-92 KVGIDF
+92 F
-98 ESAMADVKKV
+98 ESAMADVRKVVNFDEGDDIKKM
-108 TDLSEG
+108 SA
-114 HTLEGLKQ
+114 
-122 DILDLSKKLP
+122 DILKMSQTLPVTANELAAIAAAGGQIGLGSKDVREFTNL
-132 MTAEEIANIV
+132 V
-142 TEGGKLGLASK
+142 TKMK
-153 EALEFGKT
+153 
-161 ATAMGVAFE
+161 VAFD
-170 MSANEAGEAIG
+170 MSAE
-181 GLMANLQTDVKG
+181 DVGDSVAKIKNILG
-193 IKDLGDSIN
+193 ISLKDMEDLGDSIN
-202 YLADKGSS
+202 NLS
-210 DAKNIVNIVSRI
+210 DNSASKAREIIDVMKRTAAAGKQI
-222 GGMGNLIGLQRENM
+222 GFTKEQI
-236 AALAA
+236 AALSSSFIS
-241 TLDEVKIP
+241 LGKGP
-249 AEVAGTAISSMFTKL
+249 EVAGTAINSL
-264 STADTLGAKAEEAF
+264 YRVLATADNMGTKTESAFAKLGISGAF
-278 SQLGL
+278 LKQASFDDPQ
-283 SGEFMKKAL
+283 KAL
-292 NRNSQEA
+292 DMFLQ
-299 INILLSRIKTLDK
+299 RISKLDQK
-312 ESQIGVITNIFGNDS
+312 EQMGVLVDIFGREFADD
-327 GTIRAMATLVNG
+327 MATLVG
-339 YDRYQ
+339 GLDTYK
-344 ELLKM
+344 EALK
-349 TNSEEKKGSMDKEL
+349 NAGDEAKKGSLQRE
-363 INKCETTASILKIL
+363 
-377 GNNISALAIKFSD
+377 F
-390 ALLPVVKLV
+390 
-399 ASGFSFV
+399 
-406 IDIVDTLLSKF
+406 DTR
-417 PVLSTIVATATTVF
+417 AATTENSIILMKNAFNSLAVNLGSVFLPAISWVSAGISYLVNSITYITGLVPGLNGVLGGLIATF

-510 VANGIRVLS
+510 VAIGIRVLS
-519 VAMMSN
+519 MAMMSN

-552 KSFIEWLRPV
+552 KSFIEWLKPV

-567 NAIKAVFNKCSGVIG
+567 NVIKA
-582 YFKNNA
+582 
-588 LNIIFPFVGILK
+588 
-600 FIWKPIYEVFK
+600 
-611 WVFDKCALVF
+611 VFDKCALVF
-621 ASFKDIIMSVA
+621 TSFKDIIMSVA

-647 DFFYSIFSSLF
+647 DFFYSIFGSLF
-658 EWFASKLSWVG
+658 DWFASKLSWVG

-688 GDDKEVKISQSEQN
+688 GDDEEVKISQSEQN

-716 AKTKSI
+716 AETKSI

-728 NNGNINI
+728 NNGNINV

-773 KINTTIYG
+773 KMNTTIYG

>member
-1 MENAGSIGIGV
+1 MENAGSIGIGI

-68 RKGLQDELFS
+68 RKGLQDEFLS
-78 LGNIIS
+78 LGNVIR
-84 GGIVGKSI
+84 GGIIGKGLGEAIS
-92 KVGIDF
+92 F
-98 ESAMADVKKV
+98 ESAMADVRKVVNFDEGDDIKKM
-108 TDLSEG
+108 SA
-114 HTLEGLKQ
+114 
-122 DILDLSKKLP
+122 DILKMSQTLPVTANELATIAAAGGQIGLGSKDVREFTNL
-132 MTAEEIANIV
+132 V
-142 TEGGKLGLASK
+142 TKMK
-153 EALEFGKT
+153 
-161 ATAMGVAFE
+161 VAFD
-170 MSANEAGEAIG
+170 MSAE
-181 GLMANLQTDVKG
+181 DVGDSVAKIKNILG
-193 IKDLGDSIN
+193 ISLKDMEDLGDSIN
-202 YLADKGSS
+202 NLS
-210 DAKNIVNIVSRI
+210 DNSASKAREIIDVMKRTAAAGKQI
-222 GGMGNLIGLQRENM
+222 GFTKEQI
-236 AALAA
+236 AALSSSFIS
-241 TLDEVKIP
+241 LGKGP
-249 AEVAGTAISSMFTKL
+249 EVAGTAINSL
-264 STADTLGAKAEEAF
+264 YRVLATADNMGTKAESAF
-278 SQLGL
+278 AKLGI
-283 SGEFMKKAL
+283 SGAFLKQASFDDPQKAL
-292 NRNSQEA
+292 DMFLQKISKLNQ
-299 INILLSRIKTLDK
+299 K
-312 ESQIGVITNIFGNDS
+312 EQMGVLVDIFGREFADD
-327 GTIRAMATLVNG
+327 MATLVG
-339 YDRYQ
+339 GLDAYK
-344 ELLKM
+344 EALK
-349 TNSEEKKGSMDKEL
+349 NAGDEAKKGSLQRE
-363 INKCETTASILKIL
+363 
-377 GNNISALAIKFSD
+377 F
-390 ALLPVVKLV
+390 
-399 ASGFSFV
+399 
-406 IDIVDTLLSKF
+406 DTR
-417 PVLSTIVATATTVF
+417 AATTENSIILMKNAFNSLAVNLGSVFLPAISWVSAGISYLFNSIAYITGLVPGLNGVLGGLIATF

-451 TILLKS
+451 TILLKG

-466 LAFRNSCILSNIT
+466 LAFRNSCILSNIA

-485 TTTIY
+485 TTAIY

-510 VANGIRVLS
+510 VAIGIRVLS

-567 NAIKAVFNKCSGVIG
+567 NVIKA
-582 YFKNNA
+582 
-588 LNIIFPFVGILK
+588 
-600 FIWKPIYEVFK
+600 
-611 WVFDKCALVF
+611 VFDKCALVF
-621 ASFKDIIMSVA
+621 TSFKDIIMSVA

-647 DFFYSIFSSLF
+647 DFFYGIFGSLF
-658 EWFASKLSWVG
+658 DWFASKLSWVG

-688 GDDKEVKISQSEQN
+688 GDDEEVKISQSEQN

-728 NNGNINI
+728 NNGNINV

>member
-1 MENAGSIGIGV
+1 
-12 ILGLAIKNASAV
+12 
-24 GKVVKDFSNLEK
+24 
-36 IAAKTKLGISG
+36 
-47 LQKELNTLKL
+47 
-57 NANLRAELKAQ
+57 
-68 RKGLQDELFS
+68 
-78 LGNIIS
+78 
-84 GGIVGKSI
+84 
-92 KVGIDF
+92 
-98 ESAMADVKKV
+98 
-108 TDLSEG
+108 
-114 HTLEGLKQ
+114 
-122 DILDLSKKLP
+122 
-132 MTAEEIANIV
+132 
-142 TEGGKLGLASK
+142 
-153 EALEFGKT
+153 
-161 ATAMGVAFE
+161 
-170 MSANEAGEAIG
+170 
-181 GLMANLQTDVKG
+181 
-193 IKDLGDSIN
+193 
-202 YLADKGSS
+202 
-210 DAKNIVNIVSRI
+210 
-222 GGMGNLIGLQRENM
+222 
-236 AALAA
+236 
-241 TLDEVKIP
+241 
-249 AEVAGTAISSMFTKL
+249 
-264 STADTLGAKAEEAF
+264 
-278 SQLGL
+278 
-283 SGEFMKKAL
+283 
-292 NRNSQEA
+292 
-299 INILLSRIKTLDK
+299 
-312 ESQIGVITNIFGNDS
+312 
-327 GTIRAMATLVNG
+327 
-339 YDRYQ
+339 
-344 ELLKM
+344 
-349 TNSEEKKGSMDKEL
+349 
-363 INKCETTASILKIL
+363 KIL

-466 LAFRNSCILSNIT
+466 LAFRNSCILTSIAT
-479 LKAKTV
+479 KAGAV
-485 TTTIY
+485 ANAIY
-490 TTSLKALSF
+490 TNS
-499 VLGGLNKVFKA
+499 FKA

-525 PIGLILGGIAIVA
+525 PIGFILGGIAIVA

-552 KSFIEWLRPV
+552 KSFIEWLKPV

-567 NAIKAVFNKCSGVIG
+567 NVIKA
-582 YFKNNA
+582 
-588 LNIIFPFVGILK
+588 
-600 FIWKPIYEVFK
+600 
-611 WVFDKCALVF
+611 VFDKCALVF
-621 ASFKDIIMSVA
+621 TSFKDIIMSVA

-647 DFFYSIFSSLF
+647 DFFYSIFGSLF
-658 EWFASKLSWVG
+658 DWFASKLSWVG

-688 GDDKEVKISQSEQN
+688 GDDEEVKISQSEQN

-716 AKTKSI
+716 AETKSI
-722 NHTPSF
+722 NHAPSF

-751 MQEFANAIQ
+751 MQEFANTIQ

>member
-68 RKGLQDELFS
+68 RKGLQDEFLS
-78 LGNIIS
+78 LGNVIR
-84 GGIVGKSI
+84 GGIIGKGLGEAIS
-92 KVGIDF
+92 F
-98 ESAMADVKKV
+98 ESAMADVRKVVNFDEGDDIKKM
-108 TDLSEG
+108 SA
-114 HTLEGLKQ
+114 
-122 DILDLSKKLP
+122 DILKMSQTLPVTANELAAIAAAGGQIGLGSKDVREFTNL
-132 MTAEEIANIV
+132 V
-142 TEGGKLGLASK
+142 TKMK
-153 EALEFGKT
+153 
-161 ATAMGVAFE
+161 VAFD
-170 MSANEAGEAIG
+170 MSAE
-181 GLMANLQTDVKG
+181 DVGDSVAKIKNILG
-193 IKDLGDSIN
+193 ISLKDMEDLGDSIN
-202 YLADKGSS
+202 NLS
-210 DAKNIVNIVSRI
+210 DNSASKAREIIDVMKRTAAAGKQI
-222 GGMGNLIGLQRENM
+222 GFTKEQI
-236 AALAA
+236 AALSSSFIS
-241 TLDEVKIP
+241 LGKGP
-249 AEVAGTAISSMFTKL
+249 EVAGTAINSL
-264 STADTLGAKAEEAF
+264 YRVLATADNMGTKTESAFAKLGISGAF
-278 SQLGL
+278 LKQASFDDPQ
-283 SGEFMKKAL
+283 KAL
-292 NRNSQEA
+292 DMFLQ
-299 INILLSRIKTLDK
+299 RISKLDQK
-312 ESQIGVITNIFGNDS
+312 EQMGVLVDIFGREFADD
-327 GTIRAMATLVNG
+327 MATLVG
-339 YDRYQ
+339 GLDTYK
-344 ELLKM
+344 EALK
-349 TNSEEKKGSMDKEL
+349 NAGDEAKKGSLQRE
-363 INKCETTASILKIL
+363 
-377 GNNISALAIKFSD
+377 F
-390 ALLPVVKLV
+390 
-399 ASGFSFV
+399 
-406 IDIVDTLLSKF
+406 DTR
-417 PVLSTIVATATTVF
+417 AATTENSIILMKNAFNSLAVNLGSVFLPAISWVSAGISYLVNSITYITGLVPGLNGVLGGLIATF

-499 VLGGLNKVFKA
+499 VVGGLNKVFKA
-510 VANGIRVLS
+510 VAIGIRVLS
-519 VAMMSN
+519 MAMMSN

-538 GLIIANWDKVKSWF
+538 ELIIANWDKVKSWF
-552 KSFIEWLRPV
+552 KSFIEWLKPV

-567 NAIKAVFNKCSGVIG
+567 NVIKA
-582 YFKNNA
+582 
-588 LNIIFPFVGILK
+588 
-600 FIWKPIYEVFK
+600 
-611 WVFDKCALVF
+611 VFDKCALVF
-621 ASFKDIIMSVA
+621 TSFKDIIMSVA

-647 DFFYSIFSSLF
+647 DFFYSIFGSLF
-658 EWFASKLSWVG
+658 DWFASKLSWVG

-688 GDDKEVKISQSEQN
+688 GDDEEVKISQSEQN

>member
-68 RKGLQDELFS
+68 RKGLQDEFLS
-78 LGNIIS
+78 LGNVIR
-84 GGIVGKSI
+84 GGIIGKGLGEAIS
-92 KVGIDF
+92 F
-98 ESAMADVKKV
+98 ESAMADVRKVVNFDEGDDIKKM
-108 TDLSEG
+108 SA
-114 HTLEGLKQ
+114 
-122 DILDLSKKLP
+122 DILKMSQTLPVTANELAAIAAAGGQIGLGSKDVREFTNL
-132 MTAEEIANIV
+132 V
-142 TEGGKLGLASK
+142 TKMK
-153 EALEFGKT
+153 
-161 ATAMGVAFE
+161 VAFD
-170 MSANEAGEAIG
+170 MSAE
-181 GLMANLQTDVKG
+181 DVGDSVAKIKNILG
-193 IKDLGDSIN
+193 ISLKDMEDLGDSIN
-202 YLADKGSS
+202 NLS
-210 DAKNIVNIVSRI
+210 DNSASKAREIIDVMKRTAAAGKQI
-222 GGMGNLIGLQRENM
+222 GFTKEQI
-236 AALAA
+236 AALSSSFIS
-241 TLDEVKIP
+241 LGKGP
-249 AEVAGTAISSMFTKL
+249 EVAGTAINSL
-264 STADTLGAKAEEAF
+264 YRVLATADNMGTKTESAFAKLGISGAF
-278 SQLGL
+278 LKQASFDDPQ
-283 SGEFMKKAL
+283 KAL
-292 NRNSQEA
+292 DMFLQ
-299 INILLSRIKTLDK
+299 RISKLDQK
-312 ESQIGVITNIFGNDS
+312 EQMGVLVDIFGREFADD
-327 GTIRAMATLVNG
+327 MATLVG
-339 YDRYQ
+339 GLDTYK
-344 ELLKM
+344 EALK
-349 TNSEEKKGSMDKEL
+349 NAGDEAKKGSLQRE
-363 INKCETTASILKIL
+363 
-377 GNNISALAIKFSD
+377 F
-390 ALLPVVKLV
+390 
-399 ASGFSFV
+399 
-406 IDIVDTLLSKF
+406 DTR
-417 PVLSTIVATATTVF
+417 AATTENSIILMKNAFNSLAVNLGSVFLPAISWVSAGISYLVNSITYITGLVPGLNGVLGGLIATF

-451 TILLKS
+451 TILLQS

-499 VLGGLNKVFKA
+499 VVGGLNKVFKA
-510 VANGIRVLS
+510 VAIGIRVLS
-519 VAMMSN
+519 MAMMSN

-552 KSFIEWLRPV
+552 KSFIEWLKPV

-567 NAIKAVFNKCSGVIG
+567 NVIKA
-582 YFKNNA
+582 
-588 LNIIFPFVGILK
+588 
-600 FIWKPIYEVFK
+600 
-611 WVFDKCALVF
+611 VFDKCALVF
-621 ASFKDIIMSVA
+621 TSFKDIIMSVA

-647 DFFYSIFSSLF
+647 DFFYSIFGSLF
-658 EWFASKLSWVG
+658 DWFASKLSWVG

-688 GDDKEVKISQSEQN
+688 GDDEEVKISQSEQN

>member
-36 IAAKTKLGISG
+36 IAAKTKLGING

-68 RKGLQDELFS
+68 RKGLQDEFLS
-78 LGNIIS
+78 LGNVIR
-84 GGIVGKSI
+84 GGIIGKGLGEAIS
-92 KVGIDF
+92 F
-98 ESAMADVKKV
+98 ESAMADVRKVVNFDEGDDIKKM
-108 TDLSEG
+108 SA
-114 HTLEGLKQ
+114 
-122 DILDLSKKLP
+122 DILKMSQTLPVTASELAAIAAAGGQIGLGSKDVREFTNL
-132 MTAEEIANIV
+132 V
-142 TEGGKLGLASK
+142 TKMK
-153 EALEFGKT
+153 
-161 ATAMGVAFE
+161 VAFD
-170 MSANEAGEAIG
+170 MSAE
-181 GLMANLQTDVKG
+181 DVGDSVAKIKNILG
-193 IKDLGDSIN
+193 ISLKDMEDLGDSIN
-202 YLADKGSS
+202 NLS
-210 DAKNIVNIVSRI
+210 DNSASKAREIIDVMKRTTAAGKQI
-222 GGMGNLIGLQRENM
+222 GFTKEQI
-236 AALAA
+236 AALSSSFIS
-241 TLDEVKIP
+241 LGKEP
-249 AEVAGTAISSMFTKL
+249 EVAGTAINSL
-264 STADTLGAKAEEAF
+264 YRVLATADNMGTKTESAFAKLGISGAF
-278 SQLGL
+278 LKQASFDDPQ
-283 SGEFMKKAL
+283 KAL
-292 NRNSQEA
+292 DMFLQ
-299 INILLSRIKTLDK
+299 RISKLDQK
-312 ESQIGVITNIFGNDS
+312 EQMGVLVDIFGREFADD
-327 GTIRAMATLVNG
+327 MATLVG
-339 YDRYQ
+339 GLDTYK
-344 ELLKM
+344 EALK
-349 TNSEEKKGSMDKEL
+349 NAGDEAKKGSLQRE
-363 INKCETTASILKIL
+363 
-377 GNNISALAIKFSD
+377 F
-390 ALLPVVKLV
+390 
-399 ASGFSFV
+399 
-406 IDIVDTLLSKF
+406 DTR
-417 PVLSTIVATATTVF
+417 AATTENSIILMKNAFNSLAVNLGSVFLPAISWVSAGISYLVNSITYITGLVPGLNGVLGGLIATF

-552 KSFIEWLRPV
+552 KSFIEWLKPV

-567 NAIKAVFNKCSGVIG
+567 NVIKA
-582 YFKNNA
+582 
-588 LNIIFPFVGILK
+588 
-600 FIWKPIYEVFK
+600 
-611 WVFDKCALVF
+611 VFDKCALVF
-621 ASFKDIIMSVA
+621 TSFKDIIMSVA

-647 DFFYSIFSSLF
+647 DFFYSIFGSLF
-658 EWFASKLSWVG
+658 DWFASKLSWVG

-688 GDDKEVKISQSEQN
+688 GDDEEVKISQSEQN

-716 AKTKSI
+716 AETKSI

-751 MQEFANAIQ
+751 MQEFANTIQ

>member
-68 RKGLQDELFS
+68 RKGLQDEFLS
-78 LGNIIS
+78 LGNVIR
-84 GGIVGKSI
+84 GGIIGKGLGEAIS
-92 KVGIDF
+92 F
-98 ESAMADVKKV
+98 ESAMADVRKVVNFDEGDDIKKM
-108 TDLSEG
+108 SA
-114 HTLEGLKQ
+114 
-122 DILDLSKKLP
+122 DILKMSQTLPVTANELAAIAAAGGQIGLGSKDVREFTNL
-132 MTAEEIANIV
+132 V
-142 TEGGKLGLASK
+142 TKMK
-153 EALEFGKT
+153 
-161 ATAMGVAFE
+161 VAFD
-170 MSANEAGEAIG
+170 MSAE
-181 GLMANLQTDVKG
+181 DVGDSVAKIKNILG
-193 IKDLGDSIN
+193 ISLKDMEDLGDSIN
-202 YLADKGSS
+202 NLS
-210 DAKNIVNIVSRI
+210 DNSASKAREIIDVMKRTAAAGKQI
-222 GGMGNLIGLQRENM
+222 GFTKEQI
-236 AALAA
+236 AALSSSFIS
-241 TLDEVKIP
+241 LGKGP
-249 AEVAGTAISSMFTKL
+249 EVAGTAINSL
-264 STADTLGAKAEEAF
+264 YRVLATADNMGTKTESAFAKLGISGAF
-278 SQLGL
+278 LKQASFDDPQ
-283 SGEFMKKAL
+283 KAL
-292 NRNSQEA
+292 DMFLQ
-299 INILLSRIKTLDK
+299 RISKLDQK
-312 ESQIGVITNIFGNDS
+312 EQMGVLVDIFGREFADD
-327 GTIRAMATLVNG
+327 MATLVG
-339 YDRYQ
+339 GLDTYK
-344 ELLKM
+344 EALK
-349 TNSEEKKGSMDKEL
+349 NAGDEAKKGSLQRE
-363 INKCETTASILKIL
+363 
-377 GNNISALAIKFSD
+377 F
-390 ALLPVVKLV
+390 
-399 ASGFSFV
+399 
-406 IDIVDTLLSKF
+406 DTR
-417 PVLSTIVATATTVF
+417 AATTENSIILMKNAFNSLAVNLGSVFLPAISWVSAGISYLVNSITYITGLVPGLNGVLGGLIATF

-552 KSFIEWLRPV
+552 KSFIEWLKPV

-567 NAIKAVFNKCSGVIG
+567 NVIKAVF
-582 YFKNNA
+582 
-588 LNIIFPFVGILK
+588 
-600 FIWKPIYEVFK
+600 
-611 WVFDKCALVF
+611 DKCTLVF
-621 ASFKDIIMSVA
+621 TSFKDIIMSVA

-647 DFFYSIFSSLF
+647 DFFYSIFGSLF
-658 EWFASKLSWVG
+658 DWFASKLSWVG

-679 KDALDFVGL
+679 KDALDFIGL
-688 GDDKEVKISQSEQN
+688 GDDEEVKISQSEQN

-716 AKTKSI
+716 AETKSI

-728 NNGNINI
+728 NNGNINV

>member
-142 TEGGKLGLASK
+142 AEGGKLGLASK

-264 STADTLGAKAEEAF
+264 STADALGAKAEEAF

-466 LAFRNSCILSNIT
+466 LAFRNSCILSNIA

-510 VANGIRVLS
+510 VAIGI
-519 VAMMSN
+519 
-525 PIGLILGGIAIVA
+525 ILGGIAIVA

-552 KSFIEWLRPV
+552 KSFIEWLKPV

-567 NAIKAVFNKCSGVIG
+567 NVIKA
-582 YFKNNA
+582 
-588 LNIIFPFVGILK
+588 
-600 FIWKPIYEVFK
+600 
-611 WVFDKCALVF
+611 VFDKCALVF
-621 ASFKDIIMSVA
+621 TSFKDIIMSVA

-647 DFFYSIFSSLF
+647 DFFYSIFGSLF
-658 EWFASKLSWVG
+658 DWFASKLSWVG

-688 GDDKEVKISQSEQN
+688 GDDEEVKISQSEQN

-716 AKTKSI
+716 AETKSI
-722 NHTPSF
+722 NHAPSF

-751 MQEFANAIQ
+751 MQEFANTIQ

>member
-68 RKGLQDELFS
+68 RKGLQDEFLS
-78 LGNIIS
+78 LGNVIR
-84 GGIVGKSI
+84 GGIIGKGLGEAIS
-92 KVGIDF
+92 F
-98 ESAMADVKKV
+98 ESAMADVRKVVNFDEGDDIKKM
-108 TDLSEG
+108 SA
-114 HTLEGLKQ
+114 
-122 DILDLSKKLP
+122 DILKMSQTLPVTANELAAIAAAGGQIGLGSKDVREFTNL
-132 MTAEEIANIV
+132 V
-142 TEGGKLGLASK
+142 TKMK
-153 EALEFGKT
+153 
-161 ATAMGVAFE
+161 VAFD
-170 MSANEAGEAIG
+170 MSAE
-181 GLMANLQTDVKG
+181 DVGDSVAKIKNILG
-193 IKDLGDSIN
+193 ISLKDMEDLGDIIN
-202 YLADKGSS
+202 NLS
-210 DAKNIVNIVSRI
+210 DNSASKAREIIDVMKRTAAAGKQI
-222 GGMGNLIGLQRENM
+222 GFTKEQI
-236 AALAA
+236 AALSSSFIS
-241 TLDEVKIP
+241 LGKGP
-249 AEVAGTAISSMFTKL
+249 EVAGTAINSL
-264 STADTLGAKAEEAF
+264 YRVLATADNMGTKTESAFAKLGISGAF
-278 SQLGL
+278 LKQASFDDPQ
-283 SGEFMKKAL
+283 KAL
-292 NRNSQEA
+292 DMFLQ
-299 INILLSRIKTLDK
+299 RISKLDQK
-312 ESQIGVITNIFGNDS
+312 EQMGVLVDIFGREFADD
-327 GTIRAMATLVNG
+327 MATLVG
-339 YDRYQ
+339 GLDTYK
-344 ELLKM
+344 EALK
-349 TNSEEKKGSMDKEL
+349 NAGDEAKKGSLQRE
-363 INKCETTASILKIL
+363 
-377 GNNISALAIKFSD
+377 F
-390 ALLPVVKLV
+390 
-399 ASGFSFV
+399 
-406 IDIVDTLLSKF
+406 DTR
-417 PVLSTIVATATTVF
+417 AATTENSIILMKNAFNSLAVNLGSVFLPAISWVSAGISYLVNSITYITGLVPGLNGVLGGLIATF

-499 VLGGLNKVFKA
+499 VVGGLNKVFKA
-510 VANGIRVLS
+510 VAIGIRVLS
-519 VAMMSN
+519 MAMMSN

-552 KSFIEWLRPV
+552 KSFIEWLKPV

-567 NAIKAVFNKCSGVIG
+567 NVIKA
-582 YFKNNA
+582 
-588 LNIIFPFVGILK
+588 
-600 FIWKPIYEVFK
+600 
-611 WVFDKCALVF
+611 VFDKCALVF
-621 ASFKDIIMSVA
+621 TSFKDIIMSVA

-647 DFFYSIFSSLF
+647 DFFYSIFGSLF
-658 EWFASKLSWVG
+658 DWFASKLSWVG

-688 GDDKEVKISQSEQN
+688 GDDEEVKISQSEQN

>member
-1 MENAGSIGIGV
+1 
-12 ILGLAIKNASAV
+12 
-24 GKVVKDFSNLEK
+24 
-36 IAAKTKLGISG
+36 
-47 LQKELNTLKL
+47 
-57 NANLRAELKAQ
+57 
-68 RKGLQDELFS
+68 
-78 LGNIIS
+78 
-84 GGIVGKSI
+84 
-92 KVGIDF
+92 
-98 ESAMADVKKV
+98 
-108 TDLSEG
+108 
-114 HTLEGLKQ
+114 
-122 DILDLSKKLP
+122 
-132 MTAEEIANIV
+132 
-142 TEGGKLGLASK
+142 
-153 EALEFGKT
+153 
-161 ATAMGVAFE
+161 
-170 MSANEAGEAIG
+170 
-181 GLMANLQTDVKG
+181 
-193 IKDLGDSIN
+193 KDLGDSIN

-510 VANGIRVLS
+510 VAIGIRVLS
-519 VAMMSN
+519 MAMMSN

-552 KSFIEWLRPV
+552 KSFIEWLKPV

-567 NAIKAVFNKCSGVIG
+567 NVIKA
-582 YFKNNA
+582 
-588 LNIIFPFVGILK
+588 
-600 FIWKPIYEVFK
+600 
-611 WVFDKCALVF
+611 VFDKCALVF
-621 ASFKDIIMSVA
+621 TSFKDIIMSVA

-647 DFFYSIFSSLF
+647 DFFYSIFGSLF
-658 EWFASKLSWVG
+658 DWFASKLSWVG

-688 GDDKEVKISQSEQN
+688 GDDEEVKISQSEQN

-716 AKTKSI
+716 AETKSI
-722 NHTPSF
+722 NHAPSF

-751 MQEFANAIQ
+751 MQEFANTIQ

>member
-68 RKGLQDELFS
+68 RKGLQDEFLS
-78 LGNIIS
+78 LGNVIR
-84 GGIVGKSI
+84 GGIIGKGLGEAIS
-92 KVGIDF
+92 F
-98 ESAMADVKKV
+98 ESAMADVRKVVNFDEGDDIKKM
-108 TDLSEG
+108 SA
-114 HTLEGLKQ
+114 
-122 DILDLSKKLP
+122 DILKMSQTLPVTANELAAIAAAGGQIGLGSKDVREFTNL
-132 MTAEEIANIV
+132 V
-142 TEGGKLGLASK
+142 TKMK
-153 EALEFGKT
+153 
-161 ATAMGVAFE
+161 VAFD
-170 MSANEAGEAIG
+170 MSAE
-181 GLMANLQTDVKG
+181 DVGDSVAKIKNILG
-193 IKDLGDSIN
+193 ISLKDMEDLGDSIN
-202 YLADKGSS
+202 NLS
-210 DAKNIVNIVSRI
+210 DNSASKAREIIDVMKRTAAAGKQI
-222 GGMGNLIGLQRENM
+222 GFTKEQI
-236 AALAA
+236 AALSSSFIS
-241 TLDEVKIP
+241 LGKGP
-249 AEVAGTAISSMFTKL
+249 EVAGTAINSL
-264 STADTLGAKAEEAF
+264 YRVLATADNMGTKTESAFAKLGISGAF
-278 SQLGL
+278 LKQASFDDPQ
-283 SGEFMKKAL
+283 KAL
-292 NRNSQEA
+292 DMFLQ
-299 INILLSRIKTLDK
+299 RISKLDQK
-312 ESQIGVITNIFGNDS
+312 EQMGVLVDIFGREFADD
-327 GTIRAMATLVNG
+327 MATLVG
-339 YDRYQ
+339 GLDTYK
-344 ELLKM
+344 EALK
-349 TNSEEKKGSMDKEL
+349 NAGDEAKKGSLQRE
-363 INKCETTASILKIL
+363 
-377 GNNISALAIKFSD
+377 F
-390 ALLPVVKLV
+390 
-399 ASGFSFV
+399 
-406 IDIVDTLLSKF
+406 DTR
-417 PVLSTIVATATTVF
+417 AATTENSIILMKNAFNSLAVNLGSVFLPAISWVSAGISYLVNSITYITGLVPGLNGVLGGLIATF

-499 VLGGLNKVFKA
+499 VVGGLNKVFKA
-510 VANGIRVLS
+510 VAIGIRVLS
-519 VAMMSN
+519 MAMMSN

-552 KSFIEWLRPV
+552 KSFIEWLKPV

-567 NAIKAVFNKCSGVIG
+567 NVIKA
-582 YFKNNA
+582 
-588 LNIIFPFVGILK
+588 
-600 FIWKPIYEVFK
+600 
-611 WVFDKCALVF
+611 VFDKCALVF
-621 ASFKDIIMSVA
+621 TSFKDIIMSVA

-647 DFFYSIFSSLF
+647 DFFYSIFGSLF
-658 EWFASKLSWVG
+658 DWFASKLSWVG

-679 KDALDFVGL
+679 KDALDFVWL
-688 GDDKEVKISQSEQN
+688 GDDEEVKISQSEQN

>member
-68 RKGLQDELFS
+68 RKGLQDEFLS
-78 LGNIIS
+78 LGNVIR
-84 GGIVGKSI
+84 GGIIGKGLGEAIS
-92 KVGIDF
+92 F
-98 ESAMADVKKV
+98 ESAMADVRKVVNFDEGDDIKKM
-108 TDLSEG
+108 SA
-114 HTLEGLKQ
+114 
-122 DILDLSKKLP
+122 DILKMSQTLPVTANELAAIAAAGGQIGLGSKDVREFTNL
-132 MTAEEIANIV
+132 V
-142 TEGGKLGLASK
+142 TKMK
-153 EALEFGKT
+153 
-161 ATAMGVAFE
+161 VAFD
-170 MSANEAGEAIG
+170 MSAE
-181 GLMANLQTDVKG
+181 DVGDSVAKIKNILG
-193 IKDLGDSIN
+193 ISLKDMEDLGDSIN
-202 YLADKGSS
+202 NLS
-210 DAKNIVNIVSRI
+210 DNSASKAREIIDVMKRTAAAGKQI
-222 GGMGNLIGLQRENM
+222 GFTKEQI
-236 AALAA
+236 AALSSSFIS
-241 TLDEVKIP
+241 LGKGP
-249 AEVAGTAISSMFTKL
+249 EVAGTAINSL
-264 STADTLGAKAEEAF
+264 YRVLATADNMGTKTESAFAKLGISGAF
-278 SQLGL
+278 LKQASFDDPQ
-283 SGEFMKKAL
+283 KAL
-292 NRNSQEA
+292 DMFLQ
-299 INILLSRIKTLDK
+299 RISKLDQK
-312 ESQIGVITNIFGNDS
+312 EQMGVLVDIFGREFADD
-327 GTIRAMATLVNG
+327 MATLVG
-339 YDRYQ
+339 GLDTYK
-344 ELLKM
+344 EALK
-349 TNSEEKKGSMDKEL
+349 NAGDEAKKGSLQRE
-363 INKCETTASILKIL
+363 
-377 GNNISALAIKFSD
+377 F
-390 ALLPVVKLV
+390 
-399 ASGFSFV
+399 
-406 IDIVDTLLSKF
+406 DTR
-417 PVLSTIVATATTVF
+417 AATTENSIILMKNAFNSLAVNLGSVFLPAISWVSAGISYLVNSITYITGLVPGLNGVLGGLIATF

-499 VLGGLNKVFKA
+499 VVGGLNKVFKA
-510 VANGIRVLS
+510 VAIGIRVLS
-519 VAMMSN
+519 MAMMSN

-552 KSFIEWLRPV
+552 KSFIEWLKPV

-567 NAIKAVFNKCSGVIG
+567 NVIKA
-582 YFKNNA
+582 
-588 LNIIFPFVGILK
+588 
-600 FIWKPIYEVFK
+600 
-611 WVFDKCALVF
+611 VFDKCALVF
-621 ASFKDIIMSVA
+621 TSFKDIIMSVA

-647 DFFYSIFSSLF
+647 DFFYSIFGSLF
-658 EWFASKLSWVG
+658 DWFASKLSWVG

-688 GDDKEVKISQSEQN
+688 GDDEEVKISQSEQN

-716 AKTKSI
+716 AETKSI

-728 NNGNINI
+728 NNGNINV

>member
-68 RKGLQDELFS
+68 RKGLQDEFLS
-78 LGNIIS
+78 LGNVIR
-84 GGIVGKSI
+84 GGIIGKGLGEAIS
-92 KVGIDF
+92 F
-98 ESAMADVKKV
+98 ESAMADVRKVVNFDEGDDIKKM
-108 TDLSEG
+108 SA
-114 HTLEGLKQ
+114 
-122 DILDLSKKLP
+122 DILKMSQTLPVTANELAAIAAAGGQIGLGSKDVREFTNL
-132 MTAEEIANIV
+132 V
-142 TEGGKLGLASK
+142 TKMK
-153 EALEFGKT
+153 
-161 ATAMGVAFE
+161 VAFD
-170 MSANEAGEAIG
+170 MSAE
-181 GLMANLQTDVKG
+181 DVGDSVAKIKNILG
-193 IKDLGDSIN
+193 ISLKDMEDLGDSIN
-202 YLADKGSS
+202 NLS
-210 DAKNIVNIVSRI
+210 DNSASKAREIIDVMKRTAAAGKQI
-222 GGMGNLIGLQRENM
+222 GFTKEQI
-236 AALAA
+236 AALSSSFIS
-241 TLDEVKIP
+241 LGKGP
-249 AEVAGTAISSMFTKL
+249 EVAGTAINSL
-264 STADTLGAKAEEAF
+264 YRVLATADNMGTKTESAFAKLGISGAF
-278 SQLGL
+278 LKQASFDDPQ
-283 SGEFMKKAL
+283 KAL
-292 NRNSQEA
+292 DMFLQ
-299 INILLSRIKTLDK
+299 RISKLDQK
-312 ESQIGVITNIFGNDS
+312 EQMGVLVDIFGREFADD
-327 GTIRAMATLVNG
+327 MATLVG
-339 YDRYQ
+339 GLDTYK
-344 ELLKM
+344 EALK
-349 TNSEEKKGSMDKEL
+349 NAGDEAKKGSLQRE
-363 INKCETTASILKIL
+363 
-377 GNNISALAIKFSD
+377 F
-390 ALLPVVKLV
+390 
-399 ASGFSFV
+399 
-406 IDIVDTLLSKF
+406 DTR
-417 PVLSTIVATATTVF
+417 AATTENSIILMKNAFNSLAVNLGSVFLPAISWVSAGISYLVNSITYITGLVPGLNGVLGGLIATF

-510 VANGIRVLS
+510 VANDIRVLS

-525 PIGLILGGIAIVA
+525 PIGLILRGIAIVA

-552 KSFIEWLRPV
+552 KSFIEWLKPV

-567 NAIKAVFNKCSGVIG
+567 NVIKA
-582 YFKNNA
+582 
-588 LNIIFPFVGILK
+588 
-600 FIWKPIYEVFK
+600 
-611 WVFDKCALVF
+611 VFDKCALVF
-621 ASFKDIIMSVA
+621 TSFKDIIMSVA

-647 DFFYSIFSSLF
+647 DFFYSIFGSLF
-658 EWFASKLSWVG
+658 DWFASKLSWVG

-679 KDALDFVGL
+679 KDALDFIGL
-688 GDDKEVKISQSEQN
+688 GDDEEVKISQSEQN

-728 NNGNINI
+728 NNGNINV

>member
-68 RKGLQDELFS
+68 RKGLQDEFLS
-78 LGNIIS
+78 LGNVIR
-84 GGIVGKSI
+84 GGIIGKGLGEAIS
-92 KVGIDF
+92 F
-98 ESAMADVKKV
+98 ESAMADVRKVVNFDEGDDIKKM
-108 TDLSEG
+108 SA
-114 HTLEGLKQ
+114 
-122 DILDLSKKLP
+122 DILKMSQTLPVTANELAAIAAAGGQIGLGSKDVREFTNL
-132 MTAEEIANIV
+132 V
-142 TEGGKLGLASK
+142 TKMK
-153 EALEFGKT
+153 
-161 ATAMGVAFE
+161 VAFD
-170 MSANEAGEAIG
+170 MSAE
-181 GLMANLQTDVKG
+181 DVGDSVAKIKNILG
-193 IKDLGDSIN
+193 ISLKDMEDLGDSIN
-202 YLADKGSS
+202 NLS
-210 DAKNIVNIVSRI
+210 DNSASKAREIIDVMKRTAAAGKQI
-222 GGMGNLIGLQRENM
+222 GFTKEQI
-236 AALAA
+236 AALSSSFIS
-241 TLDEVKIP
+241 LGKGP
-249 AEVAGTAISSMFTKL
+249 EVAGTAINSL
-264 STADTLGAKAEEAF
+264 YRVLATADNMGTKTESAFAKLGISGAF
-278 SQLGL
+278 LKQASFDDPQ
-283 SGEFMKKAL
+283 KAL
-292 NRNSQEA
+292 DMFLQ
-299 INILLSRIKTLDK
+299 RISKLDQK
-312 ESQIGVITNIFGNDS
+312 EQMGVLVDIFGREFADD
-327 GTIRAMATLVNG
+327 MATLVG
-339 YDRYQ
+339 GLDTYK
-344 ELLKM
+344 EALK
-349 TNSEEKKGSMDKEL
+349 NAGDEAKKGSLQRE
-363 INKCETTASILKIL
+363 
-377 GNNISALAIKFSD
+377 F
-390 ALLPVVKLV
+390 
-399 ASGFSFV
+399 
-406 IDIVDTLLSKF
+406 DTR
-417 PVLSTIVATATTVF
+417 AATTENSIILMKNAFNSLAVNLGSVFLPAISWVSAGISYLVNSITYITGLVPGLNGVLGGLIATF

-552 KSFIEWLRPV
+552 KSFIEWLKPV

-567 NAIKAVFNKCSGVIG
+567 NVIKA
-582 YFKNNA
+582 
-588 LNIIFPFVGILK
+588 
-600 FIWKPIYEVFK
+600 
-611 WVFDKCALVF
+611 VFDKCALVF
-621 ASFKDIIMSVA
+621 TSFKDIIMSVA

-647 DFFYSIFSSLF
+647 DFFYSIFGSLF
-658 EWFASKLSWVG
+658 DWFASKLSWVG

-688 GDDKEVKISQSEQN
+688 GDDEEVKISQSEQN
-702 KEKVFTTN
+702 KEKVFATN

>member
-68 RKGLQDELFS
+68 RKGLQDEFLS
-78 LGNIIS
+78 LGNVIR
-84 GGIVGKSI
+84 GGIIGKGLGEAIS
-92 KVGIDF
+92 F
-98 ESAMADVKKV
+98 ESAMADVRKVVNFDEGDDIKKM
-108 TDLSEG
+108 SA
-114 HTLEGLKQ
+114 
-122 DILDLSKKLP
+122 DILKMSQTLPVTANELAAIAAAGGQIGLGSKDVREFTNL
-132 MTAEEIANIV
+132 V
-142 TEGGKLGLASK
+142 TKMK
-153 EALEFGKT
+153 
-161 ATAMGVAFE
+161 VAFD
-170 MSANEAGEAIG
+170 MSAE
-181 GLMANLQTDVKG
+181 DVGDSVAKIKNILG
-193 IKDLGDSIN
+193 ISLKDMEDLGDSIN
-202 YLADKGSS
+202 NLS
-210 DAKNIVNIVSRI
+210 DNSASKAREIIDVMKRTAAAGKQI
-222 GGMGNLIGLQRENM
+222 GFTKEQI
-236 AALAA
+236 AALSSSFIS
-241 TLDEVKIP
+241 LGKGP
-249 AEVAGTAISSMFTKL
+249 EVAGTAINSL
-264 STADTLGAKAEEAF
+264 YRVLATADNMGTKTESAFAKLGISGAF
-278 SQLGL
+278 LKQASFDDPQ
-283 SGEFMKKAL
+283 KAL
-292 NRNSQEA
+292 DMFLQ
-299 INILLSRIKTLDK
+299 RISKLDQK
-312 ESQIGVITNIFGNDS
+312 EQMGVLVDIFGREFADD
-327 GTIRAMATLVNG
+327 MATLVG
-339 YDRYQ
+339 GLDTYK
-344 ELLKM
+344 EALK
-349 TNSEEKKGSMDKEL
+349 NAGDEAKKGSLQRE
-363 INKCETTASILKIL
+363 
-377 GNNISALAIKFSD
+377 F
-390 ALLPVVKLV
+390 
-399 ASGFSFV
+399 
-406 IDIVDTLLSKF
+406 DTR
-417 PVLSTIVATATTVF
+417 AATTENSIILMKNAFNSLAVNLGSVFLPAISWVSAGISYLVNSITYITGLVPGLNGVLGGLIATF

-510 VANGIRVLS
+510 VAIGIRVLS
-519 VAMMSN
+519 MAMMSN

-552 KSFIEWLRPV
+552 KSFIEWLKPV

-567 NAIKAVFNKCSGVIG
+567 NVIKA
-582 YFKNNA
+582 
-588 LNIIFPFVGILK
+588 
-600 FIWKPIYEVFK
+600 
-611 WVFDKCALVF
+611 VFDKCALVF
-621 ASFKDIIMSVA
+621 TSFKDIIMSVA

-647 DFFYSIFSSLF
+647 DFFYSIFGSLF
-658 EWFASKLSWVG
+658 DWFASKLSWVG

-688 GDDKEVKISQSEQN
+688 GDDEEVKISQSEQN

-716 AKTKSI
+716 AETKSI

-728 NNGNINI
+728 NNGNINV

-751 MQEFANAIQ
+751 MQEFANTIQ

>member
-68 RKGLQDELFS
+68 RKGLQDEFLS
-78 LGNIIS
+78 LGNVIR
-84 GGIVGKSI
+84 GGIIGKGLGEAIS
-92 KVGIDF
+92 F
-98 ESAMADVKKV
+98 ESAMADVRKVVNFDEGDDIKKM
-108 TDLSEG
+108 SA
-114 HTLEGLKQ
+114 
-122 DILDLSKKLP
+122 DILKMSQTLPVTANELAAIAAAGGQIGLGSKDVREFTNL
-132 MTAEEIANIV
+132 V
-142 TEGGKLGLASK
+142 TKMK
-153 EALEFGKT
+153 
-161 ATAMGVAFE
+161 VAFD
-170 MSANEAGEAIG
+170 MSAE
-181 GLMANLQTDVKG
+181 DVGDSVAKIKNILG
-193 IKDLGDSIN
+193 ISLKDMEDLGDSIN
-202 YLADKGSS
+202 NLS
-210 DAKNIVNIVSRI
+210 DNSASKAREIIDVMKRTAAAGKQI
-222 GGMGNLIGLQRENM
+222 GFTKEQI
-236 AALAA
+236 AALSSSFIS
-241 TLDEVKIP
+241 LGKGP
-249 AEVAGTAISSMFTKL
+249 EVAGTAINSL
-264 STADTLGAKAEEAF
+264 YRVLATADNMGTKTESAFAKLGISGAF
-278 SQLGL
+278 LKQASFDDPQ
-283 SGEFMKKAL
+283 KAL
-292 NRNSQEA
+292 DMFLQ
-299 INILLSRIKTLDK
+299 RISKLDQK
-312 ESQIGVITNIFGNDS
+312 EQMGVLVDIFGREFADD
-327 GTIRAMATLVNG
+327 MATLVG
-339 YDRYQ
+339 GLDTYK
-344 ELLKM
+344 EALK
-349 TNSEEKKGSMDKEL
+349 NAGDEAKKGSLQRE
-363 INKCETTASILKIL
+363 
-377 GNNISALAIKFSD
+377 F
-390 ALLPVVKLV
+390 
-399 ASGFSFV
+399 
-406 IDIVDTLLSKF
+406 DTR
-417 PVLSTIVATATTVF
+417 AATTENSIILMKNAFNSLAVNLGSVFLPAISWVSAGISYLVNSITYITGLVPGLNGVLGGLIATF

-499 VLGGLNKVFKA
+499 VVGGLNKVFKA
-510 VANGIRVLS
+510 VAIGIRVLS
-519 VAMMSN
+519 MAMMSN
-525 PIGLILGGIAIVA
+525 PIGLILRGIAIVA

-552 KSFIEWLRPV
+552 KSFIEWLKPV

-567 NAIKAVFNKCSGVIG
+567 NVIKA
-582 YFKNNA
+582 
-588 LNIIFPFVGILK
+588 
-600 FIWKPIYEVFK
+600 
-611 WVFDKCALVF
+611 VFDKCALVF
-621 ASFKDIIMSVA
+621 TSFKDIIMSVA

-647 DFFYSIFSSLF
+647 DFFYSIFGSLF
-658 EWFASKLSWVG
+658 DWFASKLSWVG

-679 KDALDFVGL
+679 KDALDFIGL
-688 GDDKEVKISQSEQN
+688 GDDEEVKISQSEQN

-716 AKTKSI
+716 AETKSI
-722 NHTPSF
+722 NHAPSF

-751 MQEFANAIQ
+751 MQEFANTIQ

>member
-68 RKGLQDELFS
+68 RKGLQDEFLS
-78 LGNIIS
+78 LGNVIR
-84 GGIVGKSI
+84 GGIIGKGLGEAIS
-92 KVGIDF
+92 F
-98 ESAMADVKKV
+98 ESAMADVRKVVNFDEGDDIKKM
-108 TDLSEG
+108 SA
-114 HTLEGLKQ
+114 
-122 DILDLSKKLP
+122 DILKMSQTLPVTANELAAIAAAGGQIGLGSKDVREFTNL
-132 MTAEEIANIV
+132 V
-142 TEGGKLGLASK
+142 TKMK
-153 EALEFGKT
+153 
-161 ATAMGVAFE
+161 VAFD
-170 MSANEAGEAIG
+170 MSAE
-181 GLMANLQTDVKG
+181 DVGDSVAKIKNILG
-193 IKDLGDSIN
+193 ISLKDMEDLGDSIN
-202 YLADKGSS
+202 NLS
-210 DAKNIVNIVSRI
+210 DNSASKAREIIDVMKRTAAAGKQI
-222 GGMGNLIGLQRENM
+222 GFTKEQI
-236 AALAA
+236 AALSSSFIS
-241 TLDEVKIP
+241 LGKGP
-249 AEVAGTAISSMFTKL
+249 EVAGTAINSL
-264 STADTLGAKAEEAF
+264 YRVLATADNMGTKTESAFAKLGISGAF
-278 SQLGL
+278 LKQASFDDPQ
-283 SGEFMKKAL
+283 KAL
-292 NRNSQEA
+292 DMFLQ
-299 INILLSRIKTLDK
+299 RISKLDQK
-312 ESQIGVITNIFGNDS
+312 EQMGVLVDIFGREFADD
-327 GTIRAMATLVNG
+327 MATLVG
-339 YDRYQ
+339 GLDTYK
-344 ELLKM
+344 EALK
-349 TNSEEKKGSMDKEL
+349 NAGDEAKKGSLQRE
-363 INKCETTASILKIL
+363 
-377 GNNISALAIKFSD
+377 F
-390 ALLPVVKLV
+390 
-399 ASGFSFV
+399 
-406 IDIVDTLLSKF
+406 DTR
-417 PVLSTIVATATTVF
+417 AATTENSIILMKNAFNSLAVNLGSVFLPAISWVSAGISYLVNSITYITGLVPGLNGVLGGLIATF

-552 KSFIEWLRPV
+552 KSFIEWLKPV

-567 NAIKAVFNKCSGVIG
+567 NVIKAVFDKCS
-582 YFKNNA
+582 
-588 LNIIFPFVGILK
+588 
-600 FIWKPIYEVFK
+600 
-611 WVFDKCALVF
+611 LVF
-621 ASFKDIIMSVA
+621 TSFKDIIMSVA

-647 DFFYSIFSSLF
+647 DFFYSIFGSLF
-658 EWFASKLSWVG
+658 DWFASKLSWVG

-688 GDDKEVKISQSEQN
+688 GDDEEVKISQSEQN

-716 AKTKSI
+716 AETKSI
-722 NHTPSF
+722 NHAPSF

>member
-36 IAAKTKLGISG
+36 IAAKTKLGING

-68 RKGLQDELFS
+68 RKGLQDEFLS
-78 LGNIIS
+78 LGNVIR
-84 GGIVGKSI
+84 GGIIGKGLGEAIS
-92 KVGIDF
+92 F
-98 ESAMADVKKV
+98 ESAMADVRKVVNFDEGDDIKKM
-108 TDLSEG
+108 SA
-114 HTLEGLKQ
+114 
-122 DILDLSKKLP
+122 DILKMSQTLPVTANELAAIAAAGGQIGLGSKDVREFTNL
-132 MTAEEIANIV
+132 V
-142 TEGGKLGLASK
+142 TKMK
-153 EALEFGKT
+153 
-161 ATAMGVAFE
+161 VAFD
-170 MSANEAGEAIG
+170 MSAE
-181 GLMANLQTDVKG
+181 DVGDSVAKIKNILG
-193 IKDLGDSIN
+193 ISLKDMEDLGDSIN
-202 YLADKGSS
+202 NLS
-210 DAKNIVNIVSRI
+210 DNSASKAREIIDVMKRTAAAGKQI
-222 GGMGNLIGLQRENM
+222 GFTKEQI
-236 AALAA
+236 AALSSSFIS
-241 TLDEVKIP
+241 LGKGP
-249 AEVAGTAISSMFTKL
+249 EVAGTAINSL
-264 STADTLGAKAEEAF
+264 YRVLATADNMGTKTESAFAKLGISGAF
-278 SQLGL
+278 LKQASFDDPQ
-283 SGEFMKKAL
+283 KAL
-292 NRNSQEA
+292 DMFLQ
-299 INILLSRIKTLDK
+299 RISKLDQK
-312 ESQIGVITNIFGNDS
+312 EQMGVLVDIFGREFADD
-327 GTIRAMATLVNG
+327 MATLVG
-339 YDRYQ
+339 GLDTYK
-344 ELLKM
+344 EALK
-349 TNSEEKKGSMDKEL
+349 NAGDEAKKGSLQRE
-363 INKCETTASILKIL
+363 
-377 GNNISALAIKFSD
+377 F
-390 ALLPVVKLV
+390 
-399 ASGFSFV
+399 
-406 IDIVDTLLSKF
+406 DTR
-417 PVLSTIVATATTVF
+417 AATTENSIILMKNAFNSLAVNLGSVFLPAISWVSAGISYLVNSITYITGLVPGLNGVLGGLIATF

-510 VANGIRVLS
+510 VAIGIRVLGM
-519 VAMMSN
+519 AMMSN

-552 KSFIEWLRPV
+552 KSFIEWLKPV

-567 NAIKAVFNKCSGVIG
+567 NVIKA
-582 YFKNNA
+582 
-588 LNIIFPFVGILK
+588 
-600 FIWKPIYEVFK
+600 
-611 WVFDKCALVF
+611 VFDKCALVF
-621 ASFKDIIMSVA
+621 TSFKDIIMSVA

-647 DFFYSIFSSLF
+647 DFFYSIFGSLF
-658 EWFASKLSWVG
+658 DWFASKLSWVG

-688 GDDKEVKISQSEQN
+688 GDDEEVKISQSEQN
-702 KEKVFTTN
+702 KEKVFATN

-716 AKTKSI
+716 AETKSI

-751 MQEFANAIQ
+751 MQEFANTIQ

>member
-68 RKGLQDELFS
+68 RKGLQDEFLS
-78 LGNIIS
+78 LGNVIR
-84 GGIVGKSI
+84 GGIIGKGLGEAIS
-92 KVGIDF
+92 F
-98 ESAMADVKKV
+98 ESAMADVRKVVNFDEGDDIKKM
-108 TDLSEG
+108 SA
-114 HTLEGLKQ
+114 
-122 DILDLSKKLP
+122 DILKMSQTLPVTANELAAIAAAGGQIGLGSKDVREFTNL
-132 MTAEEIANIV
+132 V
-142 TEGGKLGLASK
+142 TKMK
-153 EALEFGKT
+153 
-161 ATAMGVAFE
+161 VAFD
-170 MSANEAGEAIG
+170 MSAE
-181 GLMANLQTDVKG
+181 DVGDSVAKIKNILG
-193 IKDLGDSIN
+193 ISLKDMEDLGDSIN
-202 YLADKGSS
+202 NLS
-210 DAKNIVNIVSRI
+210 DNSASKAREIIDVMKRTAAAGKQI
-222 GGMGNLIGLQRENM
+222 GFTKEQI
-236 AALAA
+236 AALSSSFIS
-241 TLDEVKIP
+241 LGKGP
-249 AEVAGTAISSMFTKL
+249 EVAGTAINSL
-264 STADTLGAKAEEAF
+264 YRVLATADNMGTKTESAFAKLGISGAF
-278 SQLGL
+278 LKQASFDDPQ
-283 SGEFMKKAL
+283 KAL
-292 NRNSQEA
+292 DMFLQ
-299 INILLSRIKTLDK
+299 RISKLDQK
-312 ESQIGVITNIFGNDS
+312 EQMGVLVDIFGHEFADD
-327 GTIRAMATLVNG
+327 MATLVG
-339 YDRYQ
+339 GLDTYK
-344 ELLKM
+344 EALK
-349 TNSEEKKGSMDKEL
+349 NAGDEAKKGSLQRE
-363 INKCETTASILKIL
+363 
-377 GNNISALAIKFSD
+377 F
-390 ALLPVVKLV
+390 
-399 ASGFSFV
+399 
-406 IDIVDTLLSKF
+406 DTR
-417 PVLSTIVATATTVF
+417 AATTENSIILMKNAFNSLAVNLGSVFLPAISWVSAGISYLVNSITYITGLVPGLNGVLGGLIATF

-552 KSFIEWLRPV
+552 KSFIEWLKPV

-567 NAIKAVFNKCSGVIG
+567 NVIKA
-582 YFKNNA
+582 
-588 LNIIFPFVGILK
+588 
-600 FIWKPIYEVFK
+600 
-611 WVFDKCALVF
+611 VFDKCALVF
-621 ASFKDIIMSVA
+621 TSFKDIIMSVA

-639 NSIWQGVG
+639 NSIWQGVR
-647 DFFYSIFSSLF
+647 DFFYSIFGSLF
-658 EWFASKLSWVG
+658 DWFASKLSWVG

-679 KDALDFVGL
+679 KDALDFIGL
-688 GDDKEVKISQSEQN
+688 GDDEEVKISQSEQN

-716 AKTKSI
+716 AETKSI

-728 NNGNINI
+728 NNGNINV

>member
-68 RKGLQDELFS
+68 RKGLQDEFLS
-78 LGNIIS
+78 LGNVIR
-84 GGIVGKSI
+84 GGIIGKGLGEAIS
-92 KVGIDF
+92 F
-98 ESAMADVKKV
+98 ESAMADVRKVVNFDEGDDIKKM
-108 TDLSEG
+108 SA
-114 HTLEGLKQ
+114 
-122 DILDLSKKLP
+122 DILKMSQTLPVTANELAAIAAAGGQIGLGSKDVREFTNL
-132 MTAEEIANIV
+132 V
-142 TEGGKLGLASK
+142 TKMK
-153 EALEFGKT
+153 
-161 ATAMGVAFE
+161 VAFD
-170 MSANEAGEAIG
+170 MSAE
-181 GLMANLQTDVKG
+181 DVGDSVAKIKNILG
-193 IKDLGDSIN
+193 ISLKDMEDLGDSIN
-202 YLADKGSS
+202 NLS
-210 DAKNIVNIVSRI
+210 DNSASKAREIIDVMKRTAAAGKQI
-222 GGMGNLIGLQRENM
+222 GFTKEQI
-236 AALAA
+236 AALSSSFIS
-241 TLDEVKIP
+241 LGKGP
-249 AEVAGTAISSMFTKL
+249 EVAGTAINSL
-264 STADTLGAKAEEAF
+264 YRVLATADNMGTKTESAFAKLGISGAF
-278 SQLGL
+278 LKQASFDDPQ
-283 SGEFMKKAL
+283 KAL
-292 NRNSQEA
+292 DMFLQ
-299 INILLSRIKTLDK
+299 RISKLDQK
-312 ESQIGVITNIFGNDS
+312 EQMGVLVDIFGREFADD
-327 GTIRAMATLVNG
+327 MATLVG
-339 YDRYQ
+339 GLDTYK
-344 ELLKM
+344 EALK
-349 TNSEEKKGSMDKEL
+349 NAGDEAKKGSLQRE
-363 INKCETTASILKIL
+363 
-377 GNNISALAIKFSD
+377 F
-390 ALLPVVKLV
+390 
-399 ASGFSFV
+399 
-406 IDIVDTLLSKF
+406 DTR
-417 PVLSTIVATATTVF
+417 AATTENSIILMKNAFNSLAVNLGSVFLPAISWVSAGISYLVNSITYITGLVPGLNGVLGGLIATF

-552 KSFIEWLRPV
+552 KSFIEWLKPV

-567 NAIKAVFNKCSGVIG
+567 NVIKA
-582 YFKNNA
+582 
-588 LNIIFPFVGILK
+588 
-600 FIWKPIYEVFK
+600 
-611 WVFDKCALVF
+611 VFDKCALVF
-621 ASFKDIIMSVA
+621 TSFKDIIMSVA

-647 DFFYSIFSSLF
+647 DFFYSIFGSLF
-658 EWFASKLSWVG
+658 DWFASKLSWVG

-688 GDDKEVKISQSEQN
+688 GDDEEVKISQSEQN
-702 KEKVFTTN
+702 KEKVFATN

-716 AKTKSI
+716 AETKSI

>member
-68 RKGLQDELFS
+68 RKGLQDEFLS
-78 LGNIIS
+78 LGNVIR
-84 GGIVGKSI
+84 GGIIGKGLGEAIS
-92 KVGIDF
+92 F
-98 ESAMADVKKV
+98 ESAMADVRKVVNFDEGDDIKKM
-108 TDLSEG
+108 SA
-114 HTLEGLKQ
+114 
-122 DILDLSKKLP
+122 DILKMSQTLPVTANELAAIAAAGGQIGLGSKDVREFTGL
-132 MTAEEIANIV
+132 V
-142 TEGGKLGLASK
+142 TKMK
-153 EALEFGKT
+153 
-161 ATAMGVAFE
+161 VAFD
-170 MSANEAGEAIG
+170 MSAE
-181 GLMANLQTDVKG
+181 DVGDSVAKIKNILG
-193 IKDLGDSIN
+193 ISLKDMEDLGDSIN
-202 YLADKGSS
+202 NLS
-210 DAKNIVNIVSRI
+210 DNSASKAREIIDVMKRTAAAGKQI
-222 GGMGNLIGLQRENM
+222 GFTKEQI
-236 AALAA
+236 AALSSSFIS
-241 TLDEVKIP
+241 LGKGP
-249 AEVAGTAISSMFTKL
+249 EVAGTAINSL
-264 STADTLGAKAEEAF
+264 YRVLATADNMGTKTESAFAKLGISGAF
-278 SQLGL
+278 LKQASFDDPQ
-283 SGEFMKKAL
+283 KAL
-292 NRNSQEA
+292 DMFLQ
-299 INILLSRIKTLDK
+299 RISKLDQK
-312 ESQIGVITNIFGNDS
+312 EQMGVLVDIFGREFADD
-327 GTIRAMATLVNG
+327 MATLVG
-339 YDRYQ
+339 GLDTYK
-344 ELLKM
+344 EALK
-349 TNSEEKKGSMDKEL
+349 NAGDEAKKGSLQRE
-363 INKCETTASILKIL
+363 
-377 GNNISALAIKFSD
+377 F
-390 ALLPVVKLV
+390 
-399 ASGFSFV
+399 
-406 IDIVDTLLSKF
+406 DTR
-417 PVLSTIVATATTVF
+417 AATTENSIILMKNAFNSLAVNLGSVFLPAISWVSAGISYLVNSITYITGLVPGLNGVLGGLIATF

-552 KSFIEWLRPV
+552 KSFIEWLKPV

-567 NAIKAVFNKCSGVIG
+567 NVIKA
-582 YFKNNA
+582 
-588 LNIIFPFVGILK
+588 
-600 FIWKPIYEVFK
+600 
-611 WVFDKCALVF
+611 VFDKCALVF
-621 ASFKDIIMSVA
+621 TSFKDIIMSVA

-647 DFFYSIFSSLF
+647 DFFYSIFGSLF
-658 EWFASKLSWVG
+658 DWFASKLSWVG

-679 KDALDFVGL
+679 KDALDFIGL
-688 GDDKEVKISQSEQN
+688 GDDEEVKISQSEQN

-716 AKTKSI
+716 AETKSI

-728 NNGNINI
+728 NNGNINV

-740 FNIATKDGNFN
+740 FNIVTKDGNFN